1 MKIESKMYQQDKSQP
16 AYAALGCIS
25 NFSFLRGAS
34 HPYELIETAAA
45 EGWSS
50 CGIADYHTISGLVR
64 AHQSAVEHSVKL
76 LCGTR
81 LIIDCSEQVVTS
93 EQTIQKDRI
102 GVIIYAANRVG
113 YESLCQLLSRA
124 NMSLAHIP
132 AIKRAAY
139 SYVHVSELARLGSDV
154 FVIIEMPE
162 LIENNMLMQCQQIQ
176 KFVTAPLFLGT
187 AIYRDGNDTKR
198 LYYVS
203 NLAARL
209 GISFVALANPLYH
222 HPSRRPLADVLYCIR
237 NKKTLASAGKGLS
250 RNAERHLMKCTEYA
264 RLWSQYPDAITTAS
278 QIAQACSFS
287 LSQLSYEYPEEIV
300 PNGRTVM
307 DELIYQTWQGAE
319 RRYPDGIPDSVDGY
333 LKKELALIAK
343 LNYAPYFL
351 TVFDIVRFARS
362 RNILCQGRGSAAN
375 SAVCYCLDIT
385 AVDPARSSPLFE
397 RFVSEARAEP
407 PDIDVYFEHERREE
421 IIQYIYH
428 KYGRHRAGLAAS
440 IVTYRKRSA
449 LIEIAKAFGLS
460 RDIQQALSAQ
470 IWGVKSNTLDSDLLI
485 AAGLD
490 PKDANLQLILKLVRQ
505 LQGFPRHL
513 SQHVGGFVIARDRLD
528 SLCAIRP
535 ASMDGRT
542 IIEWDKDDLEALGL
556 LKIDILA
563 LGMLSCLRRAFDLL
577 KQHYHLAVTLSSIP
591 AEDMDTYNMLCKAQ
605 SVGVF
610 QVESRAQMSM
620 LPRLQPRCFHDLVVQ
635 VAIVRPGPI
644 QGDMVH
650 PYLRRRAGHEKIIYP
665 SDELK
670 QVLQR
675 TLGVPLFQEQ
685 AMQIAIV
692 AAGFSGSEADQ
703 LRRAM
708 ATFRKNDLIHKFQ
721 ERMVKGMVERGYD
734 EAFAIRCF
742 RQIEGFGTYG
752 FPESHAASFALLVY
766 ASAWIKCHYTDVFI
780 CALLNAQPMGFYG
793 PAQLVAEAKRSGVE
807 VRPIDVNHSQ
817 WDCSLETT
825 DHARHALRLGMRQV
839 KGLKRY
845 EAERLAASRH
855 TGYQN
860 VTDLIRKSDISIY
873 GLESLA
879 RADAFN
885 SMGLTTRQALWEIK
899 KLARQ
904 HSTGLPLFSY
914 AEQRHKTIMPKEP
927 ETPLPV
933 ATIGALVA
941 QDYLATGLSLKAH
954 PVSLLE
960 TYFLSDGWQPCS
972 VALDSIDG
980 RKRHLIGLVTGRQ
993 RPGTAKGTV
1002 FITLE
1007 DADYSLNVI
1016 IWPDIVETYR
1026 AALLGAHL
1034 LGVSGRVQKQGKII
1048 HLIADKLVNCDA
1060 YLHYLKTSELKTP
1073 SLKSRDFH

>member
-1 MKIESKMYQQDKSQP
+1 MHEQDKVGGG
-16 AYAALGCIS
+16 YAALGCIS

-34 HPYELIETAAA
+34 HPHELIETAAA

-64 AHQSAVEHSVKL
+64 AHQSAIEKSVKL
-76 LCGTR
+76 LCGAR
-81 LIIDCSEQVVTS
+81 LIINCSEQIEQS
-93 EQTIQKDRI
+93 EQLIEEDRI
-102 GVIIYAANRVG
+102 EVIIYAKNRTG
-113 YESLCQLLSRA
+113 YESLSQLLSRL
-124 NMSLAHIP
+124 NMALAHIP
-132 AIKRAAY
+132 AVKRATNLY
-139 SYVHVSELARLGSDV
+139 IHVSELARLSSDV
-154 FVIIEMPE
+154 FVIIEAPE
-162 LIENNMLMQCQQIQ
+162 LIKNYMAGQCQQIQ
-176 KFVTAPLFLGT
+176 KFVVAPLLLGS
-187 AIYRDGNDTKR
+187 AIYRDGNDKKR
-198 LYYVS
+198 LKYVS
-203 NLAARL
+203 GLAARL
-209 GISFVALANPLYH
+209 GLRFIALAAPLYH
-222 HPSRRPLADVLYCIR
+222 HSSRRPLADVLYCIR
-237 NKKTLASAGKGLS
+237 TKQTLATAGRELS
-250 RNAERHLMKCTEYA
+250 RNAERHLMKISEYI
-264 RLWSQYPDAITTAS
+264 RLWSEYPEAIMAAS
-278 QIAQACSFS
+278 QVAQACSFS
-287 LSQLSYEYPEEIV
+287 LSELSYEYPEEII
-300 PNGRTVM
+300 PNGRSVM

-319 RRYPDGIPDSVDGY
+319 RRYPDGIPNEVNNY

-407 PDIDVYFEHERREE
+407 PDIDVDFEHERREE
-421 IIQYIYH
+421 IIQYIYN
-428 KYGRHRAGLAAS
+428 KYGRHRAGIAAS

-449 LIEIAKAFGLS
+449 LIEVAKVFGLS

-470 IWGVKSNTLDSDLLI
+470 VWDGKSTSLSLELLC

-490 PKDANLQLILKLVRQ
+490 PEDTKLQLILKLVQQ
-505 LQGFPRHL
+505 LHGFPRHL
-513 SQHVGGFVIARDRLD
+513 SQHVGGFVIAKDRLD
-528 SLCAIRP
+528 SLCVIRP

-542 IIEWDKDDLEALGL
+542 IIEWDKNDLETLGL
-556 LKIDILA
+556 LKVDILA

-577 KQHYHLAVTLSSIP
+577 KRHYHLAVTLSSIP
-591 AEDMDTYNMLCKAQ
+591 AEDMDTYNMLCEAQ

-650 PYLRRRAGHEKIIYP
+650 PYLRRRSGYEKIIYP

-708 ATFRKNDLIHKFQ
+708 ATFRRNDLIHTFK
-721 ERMVKGMVERGYD
+721 ERMIKGMVERGYQ
-734 EAFAIRCF
+734 EEFAIRCF

-766 ASAWIKCHYTDVFI
+766 ASAWIKCHYPDAFI
-780 CALLNAQPMGFYG
+780 CALLNAQPMGFYS

-807 VRPIDVNHSQ
+807 VRPIDINNSQ
-817 WDCSLETT
+817 WDCSLESTG
-825 DHARHALRLGMRQV
+825 HSRHALRLGMRQV

-855 TGYQN
+855 VAYQDIN
-860 VTDLIRKSDISIY
+860 DLIRKSDISIY

-879 RADAFN
+879 RADAFH
-885 SMGLTTRQALWEIK
+885 SIGLTSRQALWEIK

-904 HSTGLPLFSY
+904 QSSGLPLFLY
-914 AEQRHKTIMPKEP
+914 AEQRYKTIMPEELK
-927 ETPLPV
+927 TSLPI
-933 ATIGALVA
+933 ASLGNLVA
-941 QDYLATGLSLKAH
+941 QDYLATGLSLRAH
-954 PVSLLE
+954 PVTILE
-960 TYFLSDGWQPCS
+960 PYFLVDGWHPCS
-972 VALDSIDG
+972 IAIDIMDG
-980 RKRHLIGLVTGRQ
+980 KKHQLIGLVTGRQ
-993 RPGTAKGTV
+993 MPGTAKGTV

-1007 DADYSLNVI
+1007 DAHYSLNVI
-1016 IWPDIVETYR
+1016 VWPAIVRAYR
-1026 AALLGAHL
+1026 AALLGSHL
-1034 LGVSGRVQKQGKII
+1034 LGVSGRIQKQGKII
-1048 HLIADKLVNCDA
+1048 HLIADKLVNCDL
-1060 YLHYLKTSELKTP
+1060 YLQYLRTPELKMP
-1073 SLKSRDFH
+1073 ILKSRNFH

>member
-1 MKIESKMYQQDKSQP
+1 MHEQDKVGGG
-16 AYAALGCIS
+16 YAALGCIS

-34 HPYELIETAAA
+34 HPHELIETAAV

-64 AHQSAVEHSVKL
+64 AHQSAIEKSVKL
-76 LCGTR
+76 LCGVR
-81 LIIDCSEQVVTS
+81 LIINCSEQIEQS
-93 EQTIQKDRI
+93 EQLIEEDRI
-102 GVIIYAANRVG
+102 EVIIYAKNRTG
-113 YESLCQLLSRA
+113 YESLSQLLSRL
-124 NMSLAHIP
+124 NMALAHIP
-132 AIKRAAY
+132 AVKRATNLY
-139 SYVHVSELARLGSDV
+139 IHVSELARLSSDV
-154 FVIIEMPE
+154 FVIIEAPE
-162 LIENNMLMQCQQIQ
+162 LIKNYMAGQCQQIQ
-176 KFVTAPLFLGT
+176 KFVVAPLLLGS
-187 AIYRDGNDTKR
+187 AIYRDGNDKKR
-198 LYYVS
+198 LKYVS
-203 NLAARL
+203 GLAARL
-209 GISFVALANPLYH
+209 GLRFIALAAPLYH
-222 HPSRRPLADVLYCIR
+222 HSSRRPLADVLYCIR
-237 NKKTLASAGKGLS
+237 TKQTLATAGRELS
-250 RNAERHLMKCTEYA
+250 RNAERHLMKISEYT
-264 RLWSQYPDAITTAS
+264 RLWSEYPEAIMAAS
-278 QIAQACSFS
+278 QVAQACSFS
-287 LSQLSYEYPEEIV
+287 LSELSYEYPEEII
-300 PNGRTVM
+300 PNGRSVM

-319 RRYPDGIPDSVDGY
+319 RRYPDGIPNEVNNY

-407 PDIDVYFEHERREE
+407 PDIDVDFEHERREE
-421 IIQYIYH
+421 IIQYIYN
-428 KYGRHRAGLAAS
+428 KYGRHRAGIAAS

-449 LIEIAKAFGLS
+449 LIEVAKVFGLS

-470 IWGVKSNTLDSDLLI
+470 VWDGKSTSLSLELLR

-490 PKDANLQLILKLVRQ
+490 PEDTKLQLILKLVQQ
-505 LQGFPRHL
+505 LHGFPRHL
-513 SQHVGGFVIARDRLD
+513 SQHVGGFVIAKDRLD
-528 SLCAIRP
+528 SLCVIRP

-542 IIEWDKDDLEALGL
+542 IIEWDKNDLEALGL
-556 LKIDILA
+556 LKVDILA

-577 KQHYHLAVTLSSIP
+577 KRHYHLAVTLSSVP
-591 AEDMDTYNMLCKAQ
+591 AEDMDTYNMLCEAQ

-650 PYLRRRAGHEKIIYP
+650 PYLRRRSGYEKIIYP

-708 ATFRKNDLIHKFQ
+708 ATFRRNDLIHTFK
-721 ERMVKGMVERGYD
+721 ERMIKGMVERGYQ
-734 EAFAIRCF
+734 EEFAIRCF

-766 ASAWIKCHYTDVFI
+766 ASAWIKCHYPDAFI
-780 CALLNAQPMGFYG
+780 CALLNAQPMGFYS

-807 VRPIDVNHSQ
+807 VRPIDINNSQ
-817 WDCSLETT
+817 WDCSLESTG
-825 DHARHALRLGMRQV
+825 HSRHALRLGMRQV

-845 EAERLAASRH
+845 EAERLTASRH
-855 TGYQN
+855 IAYQDIN
-860 VTDLIRKSDISIY
+860 DLIRKSDISIY

-879 RADAFN
+879 RADAFH
-885 SMGLTTRQALWEIK
+885 SIGLTSRQALWEIK

-904 HSTGLPLFSY
+904 QSSGLPLFLY
-914 AEQRHKTIMPKEP
+914 AEQRYKTIMPEELK
-927 ETPLPV
+927 TSLPI
-933 ATIGALVA
+933 ASLGNLVA

-954 PVSLLE
+954 PVTILE
-960 TYFLSDGWQPCS
+960 PYFLVDGWHPCS
-972 VALDSIDG
+972 IAIDIMDG
-980 RKRHLIGLVTGRQ
+980 KKHQLIGLVTGRQ
-993 RPGTAKGTV
+993 MPGTAKGTV

-1007 DADYSLNVI
+1007 DAHYSLNVI
-1016 IWPDIVETYR
+1016 VWPAIVRAYR
-1026 AALLGAHL
+1026 AALLGSHL
-1034 LGVSGRVQKQGKII
+1034 LGVSGRIQKQGKII
-1048 HLIADKLVNCDA
+1048 HLIADKLVNCDL
-1060 YLHYLKTSELKTP
+1060 YLQ
-1073 SLKSRDFH
+1073 

>member
-1 MKIESKMYQQDKSQP
+1 MHEQDKVGGG
-16 AYAALGCIS
+16 YAALGCIS

-34 HPYELIETAAA
+34 HPHELIETAAA

-64 AHQSAVEHSVKL
+64 AHQSAIEKSVKL
-76 LCGTR
+76 LCGVR
-81 LIIDCSEQVVTS
+81 LIINCSEQIEQS
-93 EQTIQKDRI
+93 EQLIEEDRI
-102 GVIIYAANRVG
+102 EVIIYAKNRTG
-113 YESLCQLLSRA
+113 YESLSQLLSRL
-124 NMSLAHIP
+124 NMALAHIP
-132 AIKRAAY
+132 AVKRATNLY
-139 SYVHVSELARLGSDV
+139 IHVSELARLSSDV
-154 FVIIEMPE
+154 FVIIEAPE
-162 LIENNMLMQCQQIQ
+162 LIKNYMAGQCQQIQ
-176 KFVTAPLFLGT
+176 KFVVAPLLLGS
-187 AIYRDGNDTKR
+187 AIYRDGNDKKR
-198 LYYVS
+198 LKYVS
-203 NLAARL
+203 GLAARL
-209 GISFVALANPLYH
+209 GLRFIALAAPLYH
-222 HPSRRPLADVLYCIR
+222 HSSRRPLADVLYCIR
-237 NKKTLASAGKGLS
+237 TKQTLATAGRELS
-250 RNAERHLMKCTEYA
+250 RNAERHLMKISEYT
-264 RLWSQYPDAITTAS
+264 RLWSEYPEAIMAAS
-278 QIAQACSFS
+278 QVAQACSFS
-287 LSQLSYEYPEEIV
+287 LSELSYEYPEEII
-300 PNGRTVM
+300 PNGRSVM
-307 DELIYQTWQGAE
+307 DELIYQTWQGAG
-319 RRYPDGIPDSVDGY
+319 RRYPDGIPNEVNNY

-407 PDIDVYFEHERREE
+407 PDIDVDFEHERREE
-421 IIQYIYH
+421 IIQYIYN
-428 KYGRHRAGLAAS
+428 KYGRHRAGIAAS

-449 LIEIAKAFGLS
+449 LIEVAKVFGLS

-470 IWGVKSNTLDSDLLI
+470 VWDGKSTSLSLELLC

-490 PKDANLQLILKLVRQ
+490 PEDTKLQLILKLVQQ
-505 LQGFPRHL
+505 LHGFPRHL
-513 SQHVGGFVIARDRLD
+513 SQHVGGFVIAKDRLD
-528 SLCAIRP
+528 SLCVIRP

-542 IIEWDKDDLEALGL
+542 IIEWDKNDLEALGL
-556 LKIDILA
+556 LKVDILA

-577 KQHYHLAVTLSSIP
+577 KRHYHLAVTLSSIP
-591 AEDMDTYNMLCKAQ
+591 AEDIYTYNMLCEAQ

-650 PYLRRRAGHEKIIYP
+650 PYLRRRSGYEKIIYP

-708 ATFRKNDLIHKFQ
+708 ATFRRNDLIHTFK
-721 ERMVKGMVERGYD
+721 ERMIKGMVERGYQ
-734 EAFAIRCF
+734 EEFAIRCF

-766 ASAWIKCHYTDVFI
+766 ASAWIKCHYPDAFI
-780 CALLNAQPMGFYG
+780 CALLNAQPMGFYS

-807 VRPIDVNHSQ
+807 VRPIDINNSQ
-817 WDCSLETT
+817 WDCSLESTG
-825 DHARHALRLGMRQV
+825 HSRHALRLGMRQV

-845 EAERLAASRH
+845 EAERLTASRH
-855 TGYQN
+855 IAYQDIN
-860 VTDLIRKSDISIY
+860 DLIRKSDISIY

-879 RADAFN
+879 RADAFH
-885 SMGLTTRQALWEIK
+885 SIGLTSRQALWEIK

-904 HSTGLPLFSY
+904 QSSDLPLFLH
-914 AEQRHKTIMPKEP
+914 AEQRYKTIMPEELK
-927 ETPLPV
+927 TSLPI
-933 ATIGALVA
+933 ASLGNLVA

-954 PVSLLE
+954 PVTILE
-960 TYFLSDGWQPCS
+960 PYFLVDGWYPCS
-972 VALDSIDG
+972 IAIDIMDG
-980 RKRHLIGLVTGRQ
+980 KKHQLIGLVTGRQ
-993 RPGTAKGTV
+993 MPGTAKGTV

-1007 DADYSLNVI
+1007 DAHYSLNVI
-1016 IWPDIVETYR
+1016 VWPAIVRAYR
-1026 AALLGAHL
+1026 AALLGSHL
-1034 LGVSGRVQKQGKII
+1034 LGVSGRIQKQGKII
-1048 HLIADKLVNCDA
+1048 HLIADKLVNCDL
-1060 YLHYLKTSELKTP
+1060 YLQYLRTPELKMP
-1073 SLKSRDFH
+1073 ILKSRNFH

>member
-1 MKIESKMYQQDKSQP
+1 MHEQDKVGGG
-16 AYAALGCIS
+16 YAALGCIS

-34 HPYELIETAAA
+34 HPHELIETAAV

-64 AHQSAVEHSVKL
+64 AHQSAIEKSVKL
-76 LCGTR
+76 LCGVR
-81 LIIDCSEQVVTS
+81 LIINCSEQIEQS
-93 EQTIQKDRI
+93 EQLIEEDRI
-102 GVIIYAANRVG
+102 EVIIYAKNRTG
-113 YESLCQLLSRA
+113 YESLSQLLSRL
-124 NMSLAHIP
+124 NMALAHIP
-132 AIKRAAY
+132 AVKRATNLY
-139 SYVHVSELARLGSDV
+139 IHVSELARLSSDV
-154 FVIIEMPE
+154 FVIIEAPE
-162 LIENNMLMQCQQIQ
+162 LIKNYMAGQCQQIQ
-176 KFVTAPLFLGT
+176 KFVVAPLLLGS
-187 AIYRDGNDTKR
+187 AIYRDGNDKKR
-198 LYYVS
+198 LKYVS
-203 NLAARL
+203 GLAARL
-209 GISFVALANPLYH
+209 GLRFIALAAPLYH
-222 HPSRRPLADVLYCIR
+222 HSSRRPLADVLYCIR
-237 NKKTLASAGKGLS
+237 TKQTLATAGRELS
-250 RNAERHLMKCTEYA
+250 RNAERHLMKISEYT
-264 RLWSQYPDAITTAS
+264 RLWSEYPEAIMAAS
-278 QIAQACSFS
+278 QVAQACSFS
-287 LSQLSYEYPEEIV
+287 LSELSYEYPEEII
-300 PNGRTVM
+300 PNGRSVM

-319 RRYPDGIPDSVDGY
+319 RRYPDGIPNEVNNY

-407 PDIDVYFEHERREE
+407 PDIDVDFEHERREE
-421 IIQYIYH
+421 IIQYIYN
-428 KYGRHRAGLAAS
+428 KYGRHRAGIAAS

-449 LIEIAKAFGLS
+449 LIEVAKVFGLS

-470 IWGVKSNTLDSDLLI
+470 VWDGKSTSLSLELLC

-490 PKDANLQLILKLVRQ
+490 PEDTKLQLILKLVQQ
-505 LQGFPRHL
+505 LHGFPRHL
-513 SQHVGGFVIARDRLD
+513 SQHVGGFVIAKDRLD
-528 SLCAIRP
+528 SLCVIRP

-542 IIEWDKDDLEALGL
+542 IIEWDKNDLEALGL
-556 LKIDILA
+556 LKVDILA

-577 KQHYHLAVTLSSIP
+577 KRHYHLAVTLSSIP
-591 AEDMDTYNMLCKAQ
+591 AEDMDTYNMLCEAQ

-650 PYLRRRAGHEKIIYP
+650 PYLRRRSGYEKIIYP

-708 ATFRKNDLIHKFQ
+708 ATFRRNDLIHTFK
-721 ERMVKGMVERGYD
+721 ERMIKGMVERGYQ
-734 EAFAIRCF
+734 EEFAIRCF

-766 ASAWIKCHYTDVFI
+766 ASAWIKCHYPDVFI
-780 CALLNAQPMGFYG
+780 CALLNAQPMGFYS

-807 VRPIDVNHSQ
+807 VRPIDINNSQ
-817 WDCSLETT
+817 WDCSLESTG
-825 DHARHALRLGMRQV
+825 HSRHALRLGMRQV

-845 EAERLAASRH
+845 EAERLTASRH
-855 TGYQN
+855 IAYQDIN
-860 VTDLIRKSDISIY
+860 DLIRKSDISIY

-879 RADAFN
+879 RADAFH
-885 SMGLTTRQALWEIK
+885 SIGLTSRQALWEIK

-904 HSTGLPLFSY
+904 QSSGLPLFLY
-914 AEQRHKTIMPKEP
+914 AEQRYKTIMPEELK
-927 ETPLPV
+927 TSLPI
-933 ATIGALVA
+933 ASLGNLVA

-954 PVSLLE
+954 PVTILE
-960 TYFLSDGWQPCS
+960 PYFLVDGWQPCS
-972 VALDSIDG
+972 IAIDIMDG
-980 RKRHLIGLVTGRQ
+980 KKHQLIGLVTGRQ
-993 RPGTAKGTV
+993 MPGTAKGTV

-1007 DADYSLNVI
+1007 DAHYSLNVI
-1016 IWPDIVETYR
+1016 VWPAIVRAYR
-1026 AALLGAHL
+1026 AALLGSHL
-1034 LGVSGRVQKQGKII
+1034 LGVSGRIQKQGKII
-1048 HLIADKLVNCDA
+1048 HLIADKLVNCDL
-1060 YLHYLKTSELKTP
+1060 YLQYLRTPELKMP
-1073 SLKSRDFH
+1073 ILKSRNFH

>member
-1 MKIESKMYQQDKSQP
+1 MHEQDKVGGG
-16 AYAALGCIS
+16 YAALGCIS

-34 HPYELIETAAA
+34 HPHELIETAAV

-64 AHQSAVEHSVKL
+64 AHQSAIEKSVKL
-76 LCGTR
+76 LCGVR
-81 LIIDCSEQVVTS
+81 LIVNCSEQIEQS
-93 EQTIQKDRI
+93 EQLIEEDSI
-102 GVIIYAANRVG
+102 EVIIYAKNRTG
-113 YESLCQLLSRA
+113 YESLSQLLSRL
-124 NMSLAHIP
+124 NMALAHIP
-132 AIKRAAY
+132 AVKRATNLY
-139 SYVHVSELARLGSDV
+139 IHVSELARLSSDV
-154 FVIIEMPE
+154 FVIIEAPE
-162 LIENNMLMQCQQIQ
+162 LIKNYMAGQCQQIQ
-176 KFVTAPLFLGT
+176 KFVVAPLLLGS
-187 AIYRDGNDTKR
+187 AIYRDGNDKKR
-198 LYYVS
+198 LKYVS
-203 NLAARL
+203 GLAARL
-209 GISFVALANPLYH
+209 GLRFIALAAPLYH
-222 HPSRRPLADVLYCIR
+222 HSSRRPLADVLYCIR
-237 NKKTLASAGKGLS
+237 TKQTLATAGRKLS
-250 RNAERHLMKCTEYA
+250 RNAERHLMKISEYT
-264 RLWSQYPDAITTAS
+264 RLWSEYPEAIMAAS
-278 QIAQACSFS
+278 QVAQACSFS
-287 LSQLSYEYPEEIV
+287 LSELSYEYPEEII
-300 PNGRTVM
+300 PNGRSVM

-319 RRYPDGIPDSVDGY
+319 RRYPDGIPNEVNNY

-407 PDIDVYFEHERREE
+407 PDIDVDFEHERREE
-421 IIQYIYH
+421 IIQYIYN
-428 KYGRHRAGLAAS
+428 KYGRHRAGIAAS

-449 LIEIAKAFGLS
+449 LIEVAKVFGLS

-470 IWGVKSNTLDSDLLI
+470 VWDGKSTSLSLELLC

-490 PKDANLQLILKLVRQ
+490 PEDTKLQLILKLVQQ
-505 LQGFPRHL
+505 LHGFPRHL
-513 SQHVGGFVIARDRLD
+513 SQHVGGFVIAKDRLD
-528 SLCAIRP
+528 SLCVIRP

-542 IIEWDKDDLEALGL
+542 IIEWDKNDLEALGL
-556 LKIDILA
+556 LKVDILA

-577 KQHYHLAVTLSSIP
+577 KRHYHLAVTLSSIP
-591 AEDMDTYNMLCKAQ
+591 AEDMDTYNMLCEAQ

-650 PYLRRRAGHEKIIYP
+650 PYLRRRLGYEKIIYP

-708 ATFRKNDLIHKFQ
+708 ATFRRNDLIHTFK
-721 ERMVKGMVERGYD
+721 ERMIKGMVERGYQ
-734 EAFAIRCF
+734 EEFATRCF

-766 ASAWIKCHYTDVFI
+766 ASAWIKCHYPDVFI
-780 CALLNAQPMGFYG
+780 CALLNAQPMGFYS

-807 VRPIDVNHSQ
+807 VRPIDINNSQ
-817 WDCSLETT
+817 WDCSLESTG
-825 DHARHALRLGMRQV
+825 HSRHALRLGMRQV

-845 EAERLAASRH
+845 EAERLTASRH
-855 TGYQN
+855 IAYQDIN
-860 VTDLIRKSDISIY
+860 DLIRKSDISIY

-879 RADAFN
+879 RADAFH
-885 SMGLTTRQALWEIK
+885 SIGLTSRQALWEIK
-899 KLARQ
+899 KLSRQ
-904 HSTGLPLFSY
+904 QSSGLPLFLY
-914 AEQRHKTIMPKEP
+914 AEQRYKTIMPEELK
-927 ETPLPV
+927 TSLPI
-933 ATIGALVA
+933 ASLGNLVA

-954 PVSLLE
+954 PVTILE
-960 TYFLSDGWQPCS
+960 PYFLVDGWHPCS
-972 VALDSIDG
+972 IAIDIMD
-980 RKRHLIGLVTGRQ
+980 RKKHQLIGLVTGRQ
-993 RPGTAKGTV
+993 MPGTAKGTV

-1007 DADYSLNVI
+1007 DAHYSLNVI
-1016 IWPDIVETYR
+1016 VWPAIVRAYR
-1026 AALLGAHL
+1026 AALLGSHL
-1034 LGVSGRVQKQGKII
+1034 LGVSGRIQKQGKII
-1048 HLIADKLVNCDA
+1048 HLIADKLVNCDL
-1060 YLHYLKTSELKTP
+1060 YLQYLRTPELKMP
-1073 SLKSRDFH
+1073 ILKSRNFH

>member
-1 MKIESKMYQQDKSQP
+1 MHEQDKVGGG
-16 AYAALGCIS
+16 YAALGCIS

-34 HPYELIETAAA
+34 HPHELIETAAV

-64 AHQSAVEHSVKL
+64 AHQSAIEKSVKL
-76 LCGTR
+76 LCGVR
-81 LIIDCSEQVVTS
+81 LIVNCSEQIEQS
-93 EQTIQKDRI
+93 EQLIEEDRI
-102 GVIIYAANRVG
+102 EVIIYAKNRTG
-113 YESLCQLLSRA
+113 YESLSQLLSRL
-124 NMSLAHIP
+124 NMALAHIP
-132 AIKRAAY
+132 AVKRATNLY
-139 SYVHVSELARLGSDV
+139 IHVSELARLSSDV
-154 FVIIEMPE
+154 FVIIEAPE
-162 LIENNMLMQCQQIQ
+162 LIKNYMAGQFQQIQ
-176 KFVTAPLFLGT
+176 KFVVAPLLLGS
-187 AIYRDGNDTKR
+187 AIYRDGNDKKR
-198 LYYVS
+198 LKYVS
-203 NLAARL
+203 GLAARL
-209 GISFVALANPLYH
+209 GLRFIALAAPLYH
-222 HPSRRPLADVLYCIR
+222 HSSRRPLADVLYCIR
-237 NKKTLASAGKGLS
+237 TKQTLATAGRELS
-250 RNAERHLMKCTEYA
+250 RNAERHLMKISEYI
-264 RLWSQYPDAITTAS
+264 RLWSEYPEAIMAAS
-278 QIAQACSFS
+278 QVAQACSFS
-287 LSQLSYEYPEEIV
+287 LSELSYEYPEEII
-300 PNGRTVM
+300 PNGRSVM

-319 RRYPDGIPDSVDGY
+319 RRYPDGIPNEVNNY

-407 PDIDVYFEHERREE
+407 PDIDVDFEHERREE
-421 IIQYIYH
+421 IIQYIYN
-428 KYGRHRAGLAAS
+428 KYGRHRAGIAAS

-449 LIEIAKAFGLS
+449 VIEVAKVFGLS

-470 IWGVKSNTLDSDLLI
+470 VWDGKSTSLSLELLC
-485 AAGLD
+485 AAGLNPED
-490 PKDANLQLILKLVRQ
+490 TKLQLILKLVQQ
-505 LQGFPRHL
+505 LHGFPRHL
-513 SQHVGGFVIARDRLD
+513 SQHVGGFVIAKDRLD
-528 SLCAIRP
+528 SLCVIRP

-542 IIEWDKDDLEALGL
+542 IIEWDKNDLEALGL
-556 LKIDILA
+556 LKVDILA

-577 KQHYHLAVTLSSIP
+577 KRHYHLAVTLSSIP
-591 AEDMDTYNMLCKAQ
+591 VEDMDTYNMLCEAQ

-650 PYLRRRAGHEKIIYP
+650 PYLRRRSGYEKIIYP

-670 QVLQR
+670 RVLQR

-708 ATFRKNDLIHKFQ
+708 ATFRRNDLIHTFK
-721 ERMVKGMVERGYD
+721 ERMIKGMVERGYQ
-734 EAFAIRCF
+734 EEFAIRCF

-766 ASAWIKCHYTDVFI
+766 ASAWIKCHYPDVFI
-780 CALLNAQPMGFYG
+780 CALLNAQPMGFYS

-807 VRPIDVNHSQ
+807 VRPIDINNSQ
-817 WDCSLETT
+817 WDCSLESTG
-825 DHARHALRLGMRQV
+825 HSRHALRLGMRQV

-845 EAERLAASRH
+845 EAERLTASRH
-855 TGYQN
+855 IAYQDIN
-860 VTDLIRKSDISIY
+860 DLIRKSDISIY

-879 RADAFN
+879 RADAFH
-885 SMGLTTRQALWEIK
+885 SIGLTSRQALWEIK

-904 HSTGLPLFSY
+904 QSSGLPLFLY
-914 AEQRHKTIMPKEP
+914 AEQRYKTIMPEELK
-927 ETPLPV
+927 TSLPI
-933 ATIGALVA
+933 ASLGNLVA

-954 PVSLLE
+954 PVTILE
-960 TYFLSDGWQPCS
+960 PYFLVDGWHPCS
-972 VALDSIDG
+972 IAIDIMDG
-980 RKRHLIGLVTGRQ
+980 KKHQLIGLVTGRQ
-993 RPGTAKGTV
+993 MPGTAKGTV

-1007 DADYSLNVI
+1007 DAHYSLNVI
-1016 IWPDIVETYR
+1016 VWPAIVRAYR
-1026 AALLGAHL
+1026 AALLGSHL
-1034 LGVSGRVQKQGKII
+1034 LGVSGRIQKQGKII
-1048 HLIADKLVNCDA
+1048 HLIADKLVNCDL
-1060 YLHYLKTSELKTP
+1060 YLQYLRTPELKMP
-1073 SLKSRDFH
+1073 ILKSRNFH

>member
-1 MKIESKMYQQDKSQP
+1 MHEQDKVGGG
-16 AYAALGCIS
+16 YAALGCIS

-34 HPYELIETAAA
+34 HPHELIETAAV

-64 AHQSAVEHSVKL
+64 AHQSAIEKSVKL
-76 LCGTR
+76 LCGVR
-81 LIIDCSEQVVTS
+81 LIINCSEQIEQS
-93 EQTIQKDRI
+93 EQLIEEDRI
-102 GVIIYAANRVG
+102 EVIIYAKNRTG
-113 YESLCQLLSRA
+113 YESLSQLLSRL
-124 NMSLAHIP
+124 NMALAHIP
-132 AIKRAAY
+132 AVKRATNLY
-139 SYVHVSELARLGSDV
+139 IHVSELARLSSDV
-154 FVIIEMPE
+154 FVIIEAPE
-162 LIENNMLMQCQQIQ
+162 LIKNYMAGQCQQIQ
-176 KFVTAPLFLGT
+176 KFVVAPLLLGS
-187 AIYRDGNDTKR
+187 AIYRDGNDKKR
-198 LYYVS
+198 LKYVS
-203 NLAARL
+203 GLAASL
-209 GISFVALANPLYH
+209 GLRFIALAAPLYH
-222 HPSRRPLADVLYCIR
+222 HSSRRPLADVLYCIR
-237 NKKTLASAGKGLS
+237 TKQTLATAGRELS
-250 RNAERHLMKCTEYA
+250 RNAERHLMKISEYI
-264 RLWSQYPDAITTAS
+264 RLWSEYPEAIMAAS
-278 QIAQACSFS
+278 QVAQACSFS
-287 LSQLSYEYPEEIV
+287 LSELSYEYPEEII
-300 PNGRTVM
+300 PNGRSVM

-319 RRYPDGIPDSVDGY
+319 RRYPDGIPNEVNNY

-407 PDIDVYFEHERREE
+407 PDIDVDFEHERREE
-421 IIQYIYH
+421 IIQYIYN
-428 KYGRHRAGLAAS
+428 KYGRHRAGIAAS

-449 LIEIAKAFGLS
+449 LIEVAKVFGLS

-470 IWGVKSNTLDSDLLI
+470 VWDGKSTSLSLELLC

-490 PKDANLQLILKLVRQ
+490 PEDTKLQLILKLVQQ
-505 LQGFPRHL
+505 LHGFPRHL
-513 SQHVGGFVIARDRLD
+513 SQHVGGFVIAKDRLD
-528 SLCAIRP
+528 SLCVIRP

-542 IIEWDKDDLEALGL
+542 IIEWDKNDLEALGL
-556 LKIDILA
+556 LKVDILA

-577 KQHYHLAVTLSSIP
+577 KRHYHLAVTLSSIP
-591 AEDMDTYNMLCKAQ
+591 AEDMDTYNMLCEAQ

-650 PYLRRRAGHEKIIYP
+650 PYLRRRSGYEKIIYP

-670 QVLQR
+670 RVLQR

-708 ATFRKNDLIHKFQ
+708 ATFRRNDLIHTFK
-721 ERMVKGMVERGYD
+721 ERMIKGMVERGYQ
-734 EAFAIRCF
+734 EEFAIRCF

-766 ASAWIKCHYTDVFI
+766 ASAWIKCHYPDVFI
-780 CALLNAQPMGFYG
+780 CALLNAQPMGFYS

-807 VRPIDVNHSQ
+807 VRPIDINNSQ
-817 WDCSLETT
+817 WDCSLESTG
-825 DHARHALRLGMRQV
+825 HSRHALRLGMRQV

-845 EAERLAASRH
+845 EAERLTASRH
-855 TGYQN
+855 IAYQDIN
-860 VTDLIRKSDISIY
+860 DLIRKSDISIY

-879 RADAFN
+879 RADAFH
-885 SMGLTTRQALWEIK
+885 SIGLTSRQALWEIK

-904 HSTGLPLFSY
+904 QSSGLPLFLY
-914 AEQRHKTIMPKEP
+914 AEQRYKTIMPEELK
-927 ETPLPV
+927 TSLPI
-933 ATIGALVA
+933 ASLGNLVA

-954 PVSLLE
+954 PVTILE
-960 TYFLSDGWQPCS
+960 PYFLVDGWHPCS
-972 VALDSIDG
+972 IAIDIMDG
-980 RKRHLIGLVTGRQ
+980 KKHQLIGLVTGRQ
-993 RPGTAKGTV
+993 MPGTAKGTV

-1007 DADYSLNVI
+1007 DAHYSLNVI
-1016 IWPDIVETYR
+1016 VWPAIVRAYR
-1026 AALLGAHL
+1026 AALLGSHL
-1034 LGVSGRVQKQGKII
+1034 LGVSGRIQKQGKII
-1048 HLIADKLVNCDA
+1048 HLIADKLVNCDL
-1060 YLHYLKTSELKTP
+1060 YLQYLRTPELKMP
-1073 SLKSRDFH
+1073 ILKSRNFH

>member
-1 MKIESKMYQQDKSQP
+1 MHEQDKVGGG
-16 AYAALGCIS
+16 YAALGCIS

-34 HPYELIETAAA
+34 HPHELIETAAV

-64 AHQSAVEHSVKL
+64 AHQSAIEKSVKL
-76 LCGTR
+76 LCGVR
-81 LIIDCSEQVVTS
+81 LIVNCSEQIEQS
-93 EQTIQKDRI
+93 EQLIEEDRI
-102 GVIIYAANRVG
+102 EVIIYAKNRTG
-113 YESLCQLLSRA
+113 YESLSQLLSRL
-124 NMSLAHIP
+124 NMALAHIP
-132 AIKRAAY
+132 AVKRATNLY
-139 SYVHVSELARLGSDV
+139 IHVSELARLSSDV
-154 FVIIEMPE
+154 FVIIEAPE
-162 LIENNMLMQCQQIQ
+162 LIKNYMAGQFQQIQ
-176 KFVTAPLFLGT
+176 KFVVAPLLLGS
-187 AIYRDGNDTKR
+187 AIYRDGNDKKR
-198 LYYVS
+198 LKYVS
-203 NLAARL
+203 GLAARL
-209 GISFVALANPLYH
+209 GLRFIALAAPLYH
-222 HPSRRPLADVLYCIR
+222 HSSRRPLADVLYCIR
-237 NKKTLASAGKGLS
+237 TKQTLATAGRELS
-250 RNAERHLMKCTEYA
+250 RNAERHLMKISEYI
-264 RLWSQYPDAITTAS
+264 RLWSEYPEAIMAAS
-278 QIAQACSFS
+278 QVAQACSFS
-287 LSQLSYEYPEEIV
+287 LSELSYEYPEEII
-300 PNGRTVM
+300 PNGRSVM

-319 RRYPDGIPDSVDGY
+319 RRYPDGIPNEVNNY

-407 PDIDVYFEHERREE
+407 PDIDVDFEHERREE
-421 IIQYIYH
+421 IIQYIYN
-428 KYGRHRAGLAAS
+428 KYGRHRAGIAAS

-449 LIEIAKAFGLS
+449 VIEVAKVFGLS

-470 IWGVKSNTLDSDLLI
+470 VWDGKSTSLSLELLC
-485 AAGLD
+485 AAGLNPED
-490 PKDANLQLILKLVRQ
+490 TKLQLILKLVQQ
-505 LQGFPRHL
+505 LHGFPRHL
-513 SQHVGGFVIARDRLD
+513 SQHVGGFVIAKDRLD
-528 SLCAIRP
+528 SLCVIRP

-542 IIEWDKDDLEALGL
+542 IIEWDKNDLEALGL
-556 LKIDILA
+556 LKVDILA

-577 KQHYHLAVTLSSIP
+577 KRHYHLAVTLSSIP
-591 AEDMDTYNMLCKAQ
+591 VEDMDTYNMLCEAQ

-650 PYLRRRAGHEKIIYP
+650 PYLRRRSGYEKIIYP

-670 QVLQR
+670 RVLQR

-708 ATFRKNDLIHKFQ
+708 ATFRRNDLIHTFK
-721 ERMVKGMVERGYD
+721 ERMIKGMVERGYQ
-734 EAFAIRCF
+734 EEFAIRCF

-766 ASAWIKCHYTDVFI
+766 ASAWIKCHYPDVFI
-780 CALLNAQPMGFYG
+780 CALLNAQPMGFYS

-807 VRPIDVNHSQ
+807 VRPIDINNSQ
-817 WDCSLETT
+817 WDCSLESTG
-825 DHARHALRLGMRQV
+825 HSRHALRLGMRQV

-845 EAERLAASRH
+845 EAERLTASRH
-855 TGYQN
+855 IAYQDIN
-860 VTDLIRKSDISIY
+860 DLIRKSDISIY

-879 RADAFN
+879 RADAFH
-885 SMGLTTRQALWEIK
+885 SIGLTSRQALWEIK

-904 HSTGLPLFSY
+904 QSSGLPLFLY
-914 AEQRHKTIMPKEP
+914 AEQRYKTVMPEEP
-927 ETPLPV
+927 KTSLPI
-933 ATIGALVA
+933 ASLGNLVA

-954 PVSLLE
+954 PVTILE
-960 TYFLSDGWQPCS
+960 PYFLVDGWHPCS
-972 VALDSIDG
+972 IAIDIMDG
-980 RKRHLIGLVTGRQ
+980 KKHQLIGLVTGRQ
-993 RPGTAKGTV
+993 MPGTAKGTV

-1007 DADYSLNVI
+1007 DAHYSLNVI
-1016 IWPDIVETYR
+1016 VWPAIVRAYR
-1026 AALLGAHL
+1026 AALLGSHL
-1034 LGVSGRVQKQGKII
+1034 LGVSGRIQKQGKII
-1048 HLIADKLVNCDA
+1048 HLIADKLVNCDL
-1060 YLHYLKTSELKTP
+1060 YLQYLRTPELKMP
-1073 SLKSRDFH
+1073 ILKSRNFH

>member
-1 MKIESKMYQQDKSQP
+1 MHEQDKVGGG
-16 AYAALGCIS
+16 YAALGCIS

-34 HPYELIETAAA
+34 HPHELIETAAV

-64 AHQSAVEHSVKL
+64 AHQSAIEKSVKL
-76 LCGTR
+76 LCGVR
-81 LIIDCSEQVVTS
+81 LIVNCSEQIEQS
-93 EQTIQKDRI
+93 EQLIEEDSI
-102 GVIIYAANRVG
+102 EVIIYAKNRTG
-113 YESLCQLLSRA
+113 YESLSQLLSRL
-124 NMSLAHIP
+124 NMALAHIP
-132 AIKRAAY
+132 AVKRATNLY
-139 SYVHVSELARLGSDV
+139 IHVSELARLSSDV
-154 FVIIEMPE
+154 FVIIEAPE
-162 LIENNMLMQCQQIQ
+162 LIKNYMAVQCQQIQ
-176 KFVTAPLFLGT
+176 KFVVAPLLLGS
-187 AIYRDGNDTKR
+187 AIYRDGNDKKR
-198 LYYVS
+198 LKYVS
-203 NLAARL
+203 GLAARL
-209 GISFVALANPLYH
+209 GLRFIALAAPLYH
-222 HPSRRPLADVLYCIR
+222 HSSRRPLADVLYCIR
-237 NKKTLASAGKGLS
+237 TKQTLATAGRELS
-250 RNAERHLMKCTEYA
+250 RNAERHLMKISEYT
-264 RLWSQYPDAITTAS
+264 RLWSEYPEAIMAAS
-278 QIAQACSFS
+278 QVAQACSFS
-287 LSQLSYEYPEEIV
+287 LSELSYEYPEEII
-300 PNGRTVM
+300 PNGRSVM

-319 RRYPDGIPDSVDGY
+319 RRYPDGIPNEVNNY

-407 PDIDVYFEHERREE
+407 PDIDVDFEHERREE
-421 IIQYIYH
+421 IIQYIYN
-428 KYGRHRAGLAAS
+428 KYGRHRAGIAAS

-449 LIEIAKAFGLS
+449 LIEVAKVFGLS

-470 IWGVKSNTLDSDLLI
+470 VWDGKSTSLSLELLC

-490 PKDANLQLILKLVRQ
+490 PEDTKLQLILKLVQQ
-505 LQGFPRHL
+505 LHGFPRHL
-513 SQHVGGFVIARDRLD
+513 SQHVGGFVIAKDRLD
-528 SLCAIRP
+528 SLCVIRP

-542 IIEWDKDDLEALGL
+542 IIEWDKNDLEALGL
-556 LKIDILA
+556 LKVDILA

-577 KQHYHLAVTLSSIP
+577 KRHYHLAVTLSSIP
-591 AEDMDTYNMLCKAQ
+591 AEDMDTYNMLCEAQ

-650 PYLRRRAGHEKIIYP
+650 PYLRRRSGYEKIIYP

-670 QVLQR
+670 RVLQR

-708 ATFRKNDLIHKFQ
+708 ATFRRNDLIHTFK
-721 ERMVKGMVERGYD
+721 ERMIKGMVERGYQ
-734 EAFAIRCF
+734 EEFATRCF

-766 ASAWIKCHYTDVFI
+766 ASAWIKCHYPDVFI
-780 CALLNAQPMGFYG
+780 CALLNAQPMGFYS

-807 VRPIDVNHSQ
+807 VRPIDINNSQ
-817 WDCSLETT
+817 WDCSLESTG
-825 DHARHALRLGMRQV
+825 HSRHALRLGMRQV

-845 EAERLAASRH
+845 EAERLTASRH
-855 TGYQN
+855 IAYQDIN
-860 VTDLIRKSDISIY
+860 DLIRKSDISIY

-879 RADAFN
+879 RADAFH
-885 SMGLTTRQALWEIK
+885 SIGLTSRQALWEIK

-904 HSTGLPLFSY
+904 QSSGLPLFLY
-914 AEQRHKTIMPKEP
+914 AEQRYKTIMPEELK
-927 ETPLPV
+927 TSLPI
-933 ATIGALVA
+933 ASLGNLVA

-954 PVSLLE
+954 PVTILE
-960 TYFLSDGWQPCS
+960 PYFLVDGWHPCS
-972 VALDSIDG
+972 IAIDIMDG
-980 RKRHLIGLVTGRQ
+980 KKHQLIGLVTGRQ
-993 RPGTAKGTV
+993 MPGTAKGTV

-1007 DADYSLNVI
+1007 DAHYSLNVI
-1016 IWPDIVETYR
+1016 VWPAIVRAYR
-1026 AALLGAHL
+1026 AALLGSHL
-1034 LGVSGRVQKQGKII
+1034 LGVSGRIQKQGKII
-1048 HLIADKLVNCDA
+1048 HLIADKLVNCDL
-1060 YLHYLKTSELKTP
+1060 YLQYLRTPELKMP
-1073 SLKSRDFH
+1073 ILKSRNFH

>member
-1 MKIESKMYQQDKSQP
+1 MNEQDKVGGG
-16 AYAALGCIS
+16 YAALGCIS

-34 HPYELIETAAA
+34 HPHELIETAAA

-64 AHQSAVEHSVKL
+64 AHQSAIEKSVKL
-76 LCGTR
+76 LCGVR
-81 LIIDCSEQVVTS
+81 LIINCSEQIEQS
-93 EQTIQKDRI
+93 EQLMEEDRI
-102 GVIIYAANRVG
+102 EVIIYAKNRTG
-113 YESLCQLLSRA
+113 YESLSQLLSRL
-124 NMSLAHIP
+124 NMALAHIP
-132 AIKRAAY
+132 AVKRATNLY
-139 SYVHVSELARLGSDV
+139 IHVSELARLSSDV
-154 FVIIEMPE
+154 FVIIEAPE
-162 LIENNMLMQCQQIQ
+162 LIKNYMAGQCQQIQ
-176 KFVTAPLFLGT
+176 KFVVAPLLLGS
-187 AIYRDGNDTKR
+187 AIYRDGNDKKR
-198 LYYVS
+198 LKYVS
-203 NLAARL
+203 GLAARL
-209 GISFVALANPLYH
+209 GLRFIALAAPLYH
-222 HPSRRPLADVLYCIR
+222 HSSRRPLADVLYCIR
-237 NKKTLASAGKGLS
+237 TKQTLATAGRELS
-250 RNAERHLMKCTEYA
+250 RNAERHLMKISEYT
-264 RLWSQYPDAITTAS
+264 RLWSEYPEAIMAAS
-278 QIAQACSFS
+278 QVAQACSFS
-287 LSQLSYEYPEEIV
+287 LSELSYEYPEEII
-300 PNGRTVM
+300 PNGRSVM

-319 RRYPDGIPDSVDGY
+319 RRYPDGIPNEVNNY

-407 PDIDVYFEHERREE
+407 PDIDVDFEHERREE
-421 IIQYIYH
+421 IIQYIYN
-428 KYGRHRAGLAAS
+428 KYGRHRAGIAAS

-449 LIEIAKAFGLS
+449 LIEVAKVFGLS

-470 IWGVKSNTLDSDLLI
+470 VWDGKSTSLSLELLC

-490 PKDANLQLILKLVRQ
+490 PEDTKLQLILKLVQQ
-505 LQGFPRHL
+505 LHGFPRHL
-513 SQHVGGFVIARDRLD
+513 SQHVGGFVIAKDRLD
-528 SLCAIRP
+528 SLCVIRP

-542 IIEWDKDDLEALGL
+542 IIEWDKNDLEALGL
-556 LKIDILA
+556 LKVDILA

-577 KQHYHLAVTLSSIP
+577 KRHYHLAVTLSSIP
-591 AEDMDTYNMLCKAQ
+591 AEDMDTYNMLCEAQ

-620 LPRLQPRCFHDLVVQ
+620 LPRLQPRCFYDLVVQ

-650 PYLRRRAGHEKIIYP
+650 PYLRRRSGYEKIIYP

-708 ATFRKNDLIHKFQ
+708 ATFRRNDLIHTFK
-721 ERMVKGMVERGYD
+721 ERMIKGMVERGYQ
-734 EAFAIRCF
+734 EEFAIRCF

-766 ASAWIKCHYTDVFI
+766 ASAWIKCHYPDAFI
-780 CALLNAQPMGFYG
+780 CALLNAQPMGFYS

-807 VRPIDVNHSQ
+807 VRPIDINNSQ
-817 WDCSLETT
+817 WDCSLESTG
-825 DHARHALRLGMRQV
+825 HSRHALRLGMRQV

-845 EAERLAASRH
+845 EAERLTASRH
-855 TGYQN
+855 IAYQDIN
-860 VTDLIRKSDISIY
+860 DLIRKSDISIY

-879 RADAFN
+879 RADAFH
-885 SMGLTTRQALWEIK
+885 SIGLTSRQALWEIK
-899 KLARQ
+899 KLACQ
-904 HSTGLPLFSY
+904 QSSGLPLFLY
-914 AEQRHKTIMPKEP
+914 AEQRYKTIMPEELK
-927 ETPLPV
+927 TSLPI
-933 ATIGALVA
+933 ASLGNLVA

-954 PVSLLE
+954 PVTILE
-960 TYFLSDGWQPCS
+960 PYFLVDGWHPCS
-972 VALDSIDG
+972 IAVDIMD
-980 RKRHLIGLVTGRQ
+980 RKKHQLIGLVTGRQ
-993 RPGTAKGTV
+993 MPGTAKGTV

-1007 DADYSLNVI
+1007 DAHYSLNVI
-1016 IWPDIVETYR
+1016 VWPAIVRAYR
-1026 AALLGAHL
+1026 AALLGSHL
-1034 LGVSGRVQKQGKII
+1034 LGVSGRIQKQGKII
-1048 HLIADKLVNCDA
+1048 HLIADKLVNCDL
-1060 YLHYLKTSELKTP
+1060 YLQYLRTPELKMP
-1073 SLKSRDFH
+1073 ILKSRNFH

>member
-1 MKIESKMYQQDKSQP
+1 MHEQDKVGGG
-16 AYAALGCIS
+16 YAALGCIS

-34 HPYELIETAAA
+34 HPHELIETAAV

-64 AHQSAVEHSVKL
+64 AHQSAIEKSVKL
-76 LCGTR
+76 LCGVR
-81 LIIDCSEQVVTS
+81 LIINCSEQIEQS
-93 EQTIQKDRI
+93 EQLIEEDRI
-102 GVIIYAANRVG
+102 EVIIYAKNRTG
-113 YESLCQLLSRA
+113 YESLSQLLSRL
-124 NMSLAHIP
+124 NMALAHIP
-132 AIKRAAY
+132 AVKRATNLY
-139 SYVHVSELARLGSDV
+139 IHVSELARLSSDV
-154 FVIIEMPE
+154 FVIIEAPE
-162 LIENNMLMQCQQIQ
+162 LIKNYMAGQFQQIQ
-176 KFVTAPLFLGT
+176 KFVVAPLLLGS
-187 AIYRDGNDTKR
+187 AIYRDGNDKKR
-198 LYYVS
+198 LKYVS
-203 NLAARL
+203 GLAARL
-209 GISFVALANPLYH
+209 GLRFIALAAPLYH
-222 HPSRRPLADVLYCIR
+222 HSSRRPLADVLYCIR
-237 NKKTLASAGKGLS
+237 TKQTLATAGRELS
-250 RNAERHLMKCTEYA
+250 RNAERHLMKISEYT
-264 RLWSQYPDAITTAS
+264 RLWSEYPEAIMAAS
-278 QIAQACSFS
+278 QVAQACSFS
-287 LSQLSYEYPEEIV
+287 LSELSYEYPEEII
-300 PNGRTVM
+300 PNGRSVM

-319 RRYPDGIPDSVDGY
+319 RRYPDGIPNEVNNY

-407 PDIDVYFEHERREE
+407 PDIDVDFEHERREE
-421 IIQYIYH
+421 IIQYIYN
-428 KYGRHRAGLAAS
+428 KYGRHRAGIAAS

-449 LIEIAKAFGLS
+449 LIEVAKVFGLS

-470 IWGVKSNTLDSDLLI
+470 VWDGKSTSLSLELLC
-485 AAGLD
+485 AAGLNPED
-490 PKDANLQLILKLVRQ
+490 TKLQLILKLVQQ
-505 LQGFPRHL
+505 LHGFPRHL
-513 SQHVGGFVIARDRLD
+513 SQHVGGFVIAKDRLD
-528 SLCAIRP
+528 SLCVIRP

-542 IIEWDKDDLEALGL
+542 IIEWDKNDLEALGL
-556 LKIDILA
+556 LKVDILA

-577 KQHYHLAVTLSSIP
+577 KRHYHLAVTLSSIP
-591 AEDMDTYNMLCKAQ
+591 VEDMDTYNMLCEAQ

-650 PYLRRRAGHEKIIYP
+650 PYLRRRSGYEKIIYP

-708 ATFRKNDLIHKFQ
+708 ATFRRNDLIHTFK
-721 ERMVKGMVERGYD
+721 ERMIKGMVERGYQ
-734 EAFAIRCF
+734 EEFAIRCF

-766 ASAWIKCHYTDVFI
+766 ASAWIKCHYPDAFI
-780 CALLNAQPMGFYG
+780 CALLNAQPMGFYS

-807 VRPIDVNHSQ
+807 VRPIDINNSQ
-817 WDCSLETT
+817 WDCSLESTG
-825 DHARHALRLGMRQV
+825 HSRHALRLGMRQV

-855 TGYQN
+855 VAYQDIN
-860 VTDLIRKSDISIY
+860 DLIRKSDISIY

-879 RADAFN
+879 RADAFH
-885 SMGLTTRQALWEIK
+885 SIGLTSRQALWEIK
-899 KLARQ
+899 KLACQ
-904 HSTGLPLFSY
+904 QSSGLPLFLY
-914 AEQRHKTIMPKEP
+914 AEQRYKTIMPEELK
-927 ETPLPV
+927 TSLPI
-933 ATIGALVA
+933 ASLGNLVA

-954 PVSLLE
+954 PVTILE
-960 TYFLSDGWQPCS
+960 PYFLVDGWHPCS
-972 VALDSIDG
+972 IAIDIMDG
-980 RKRHLIGLVTGRQ
+980 KKHQLIGLVTGRQ
-993 RPGTAKGTV
+993 MPGTAKGTV

-1007 DADYSLNVI
+1007 DAHYSLNVI
-1016 IWPDIVETYR
+1016 VWPAIVRAYR
-1026 AALLGAHL
+1026 AALLGSHL
-1034 LGVSGRVQKQGKII
+1034 LGVSGRIQKQGKII
-1048 HLIADKLVNCDA
+1048 HLIADKLVNCDL
-1060 YLHYLKTSELKTP
+1060 YLQYLRTPELKMP
-1073 SLKSRDFH
+1073 ILKSRNFH

>member
-1 MKIESKMYQQDKSQP
+1 MHEQDKVGGG
-16 AYAALGCIS
+16 YAALGCIS

-34 HPYELIETAAA
+34 HPHELIETAAV

-64 AHQSAVEHSVKL
+64 AHQSAIEKSVKL
-76 LCGTR
+76 LCGVR
-81 LIIDCSEQVVTS
+81 LIINCSEQIEQS
-93 EQTIQKDRI
+93 EQLIEEDRI
-102 GVIIYAANRVG
+102 EVIIYAKNRTG
-113 YESLCQLLSRA
+113 YESLSQLLSRL
-124 NMSLAHIP
+124 NMALAHIP
-132 AIKRAAY
+132 AVKRATNLY
-139 SYVHVSELARLGSDV
+139 IHVSELARLSSDV
-154 FVIIEMPE
+154 FVIIEAPE
-162 LIENNMLMQCQQIQ
+162 LIKNYMAGQCQQIQ
-176 KFVTAPLFLGT
+176 KFVVAPLLLGS
-187 AIYRDGNDTKR
+187 AIYRDGNDKKR
-198 LYYVS
+198 LKYVS
-203 NLAARL
+203 GLAARL
-209 GISFVALANPLYH
+209 GLRFIALAAPLYH
-222 HPSRRPLADVLYCIR
+222 HSSRRPLADVLYCIR
-237 NKKTLASAGKGLS
+237 TKQTLATAGRELS
-250 RNAERHLMKCTEYA
+250 RNAERHLMKISEYT
-264 RLWSQYPDAITTAS
+264 RLWSEYPEAIMAAS
-278 QIAQACSFS
+278 QVAQACSFS
-287 LSQLSYEYPEEIV
+287 LSELSYEYPEEII
-300 PNGRTVM
+300 PNGRSVM

-319 RRYPDGIPDSVDGY
+319 RRYPDGIPNEVNNY
-333 LKKELALIAK
+333 LKKELTLIAK

-407 PDIDVYFEHERREE
+407 PDIDVDFEHERREE
-421 IIQYIYH
+421 IIQYIYN
-428 KYGRHRAGLAAS
+428 KYGRHRAGIAAS

-449 LIEIAKAFGLS
+449 LIEVAKVFGLS

-470 IWGVKSNTLDSDLLI
+470 VWDGKSTSLSLELLC

-490 PKDANLQLILKLVRQ
+490 PEDTKLQLILKLVQQ
-505 LQGFPRHL
+505 LHGFPRHL
-513 SQHVGGFVIARDRLD
+513 SQHVGGFVIAKDRLD
-528 SLCAIRP
+528 SLCVIRP

-542 IIEWDKDDLEALGL
+542 IIEWDKNDLEALGL
-556 LKIDILA
+556 LKVDILA

-577 KQHYHLAVTLSSIP
+577 KRHYHLAVTLSSIP
-591 AEDMDTYNMLCKAQ
+591 AEDMDTYNMLCEAQ

-650 PYLRRRAGHEKIIYP
+650 PYLRRRSGYEKIIYP

-670 QVLQR
+670 RVLQR

-708 ATFRKNDLIHKFQ
+708 ATFRRNDLIHTFK
-721 ERMVKGMVERGYD
+721 ERMIKGMVERGYQ
-734 EAFAIRCF
+734 EEFAIRCF

-766 ASAWIKCHYTDVFI
+766 ASAWIKCHYPDAFI
-780 CALLNAQPMGFYG
+780 CALLNAQPMGFYS

-807 VRPIDVNHSQ
+807 VRPIDINNSQ
-817 WDCSLETT
+817 WDCSLESTG
-825 DHARHALRLGMRQV
+825 HSRHALRLGMRQV

-845 EAERLAASRH
+845 EAERLTASRH
-855 TGYQN
+855 IAYQDIN
-860 VTDLIRKSDISIY
+860 DLIRKSDISIY

-879 RADAFN
+879 RADAFH
-885 SMGLTTRQALWEIK
+885 SIGLTSRQALWEIK

-904 HSTGLPLFSY
+904 QSSGLPLFLY
-914 AEQRHKTIMPKEP
+914 AEQRYKTIMPEELK
-927 ETPLPV
+927 TSLPI
-933 ATIGALVA
+933 ASLGNLVA

-954 PVSLLE
+954 PVTILE
-960 TYFLSDGWQPCS
+960 PYFLVDGWHPCS
-972 VALDSIDG
+972 IAIDIMDG
-980 RKRHLIGLVTGRQ
+980 KKHQLIGLVTGRQ
-993 RPGTAKGTV
+993 MPGTAKGTV

-1007 DADYSLNVI
+1007 DAHYSLNVI
-1016 IWPDIVETYR
+1016 VWPAIVRAYR
-1026 AALLGAHL
+1026 AALLGSHL
-1034 LGVSGRVQKQGKII
+1034 LGVSGRIQKQGKII
-1048 HLIADKLVNCDA
+1048 HLIADKLVNCDL
-1060 YLHYLKTSELKTP
+1060 YLQYLRTPELKMP
-1073 SLKSRDFH
+1073 ILKSRNFH

>member
-1 MKIESKMYQQDKSQP
+1 MHEQDKVGGG
-16 AYAALGCIS
+16 YAALGCIS

-34 HPYELIETAAA
+34 HPHELIETAAV

-64 AHQSAVEHSVKL
+64 AHQSAIEKSVKL
-76 LCGTR
+76 LCGVR
-81 LIIDCSEQVVTS
+81 LIINCSEQIEQS
-93 EQTIQKDRI
+93 EQLIEEDRI
-102 GVIIYAANRVG
+102 EVIIYAKNRTG
-113 YESLCQLLSRA
+113 YESLSQLLSRL
-124 NMSLAHIP
+124 NMALAHIP
-132 AIKRAAY
+132 AVKRATNLY
-139 SYVHVSELARLGSDV
+139 IHVSELARLSSDV
-154 FVIIEMPE
+154 FVIIEAPE
-162 LIENNMLMQCQQIQ
+162 LIKNYMAGQCQQIQ
-176 KFVTAPLFLGT
+176 KFVVAPLLLGS
-187 AIYRDGNDTKR
+187 AIYRDGNDKKR
-198 LYYVS
+198 LKYVS
-203 NLAARL
+203 GLAARL
-209 GISFVALANPLYH
+209 GLRFIALAAPLYH
-222 HPSRRPLADVLYCIR
+222 HSSRRPLADVLYCIR
-237 NKKTLASAGKGLS
+237 TKQTLATAGRKLS
-250 RNAERHLMKCTEYA
+250 RNAERHLMKISEYT
-264 RLWSQYPDAITTAS
+264 RLWSEYPEAIMAAS
-278 QIAQACSFS
+278 QVAQACSFS
-287 LSQLSYEYPEEIV
+287 LSELSYEYPEEII
-300 PNGRTVM
+300 PNGRSVM

-319 RRYPDGIPDSVDGY
+319 RRYPDGIPNEVNNY

-407 PDIDVYFEHERREE
+407 PDIDVDFEHERREE
-421 IIQYIYH
+421 IIQYIYN
-428 KYGRHRAGLAAS
+428 KYGRHRAGIAAS

-449 LIEIAKAFGLS
+449 LIEVAKVFGLS

-470 IWGVKSNTLDSDLLI
+470 VWDGKSTSLSLELLC

-490 PKDANLQLILKLVRQ
+490 PEDTKLQLILKLVQQ
-505 LQGFPRHL
+505 LHGFPRHL
-513 SQHVGGFVIARDRLD
+513 SQHVGGFVIAKDRLD
-528 SLCAIRP
+528 SLCVIRP

-542 IIEWDKDDLEALGL
+542 IIEWDKNDLEALGL
-556 LKIDILA
+556 LKVDILA

-577 KQHYHLAVTLSSIP
+577 KRHYHLAVTLSSIP
-591 AEDMDTYNMLCKAQ
+591 AEDMDTYNMLCEAQ

-650 PYLRRRAGHEKIIYP
+650 PYLRRRSGYEKIIYP

-708 ATFRKNDLIHKFQ
+708 ATFRRNDLIHTFK
-721 ERMVKGMVERGYD
+721 ERMIKGMVERGYQ
-734 EAFAIRCF
+734 EEFATRCF

-766 ASAWIKCHYTDVFI
+766 ASAWIKCHYPDVFI
-780 CALLNAQPMGFYG
+780 CALLNAQPMGFYS

-807 VRPIDVNHSQ
+807 VRPIDINNSQ
-817 WDCSLETT
+817 WDCSLESTG
-825 DHARHALRLGMRQV
+825 HSRHALRLGMRQV

-845 EAERLAASRH
+845 EAERLTASRH
-855 TGYQN
+855 IAYQDIN
-860 VTDLIRKSDISIY
+860 DLIRKSDISIY

-879 RADAFN
+879 RADAFH
-885 SMGLTTRQALWEIK
+885 SIGLTSRQALWEIK

-904 HSTGLPLFSY
+904 QSSGLPLFLY
-914 AEQRHKTIMPKEP
+914 AEQRYKTIMPEELK
-927 ETPLPV
+927 TSLPI
-933 ATIGALVA
+933 ASLGNLVA

-954 PVSLLE
+954 PVTILE
-960 TYFLSDGWQPCS
+960 PYFLVDGWHPCS
-972 VALDSIDG
+972 IAVDIMDG
-980 RKRHLIGLVTGRQ
+980 KKHQLIGLVTGRQ
-993 RPGTAKGTV
+993 MPGTAKGTV

-1007 DADYSLNVI
+1007 DAHYSLNVI
-1016 IWPDIVETYR
+1016 VWPAIVRAYR
-1026 AALLGAHL
+1026 AALLGSHL
-1034 LGVSGRVQKQGKII
+1034 LGVSGRIQKQGKII
-1048 HLIADKLVNCDA
+1048 HLIADKLVNCDL
-1060 YLHYLKTSELKTP
+1060 YLQYLRTPELKMP
-1073 SLKSRDFH
+1073 ILKSRNFH

>member
-1 MKIESKMYQQDKSQP
+1 MHEQDKVGGG
-16 AYAALGCIS
+16 YAALGCIS

-34 HPYELIETAAA
+34 HPHELIETAAV

-64 AHQSAVEHSVKL
+64 AHQSAIEKSVKL
-76 LCGTR
+76 LCGVR
-81 LIIDCSEQVVTS
+81 LIINCSEQIEQS
-93 EQTIQKDRI
+93 EQLIEEDRI
-102 GVIIYAANRVG
+102 EVIIYAKNRTG
-113 YESLCQLLSRA
+113 YESLSQLLSRL
-124 NMSLAHIP
+124 NMALAHIP
-132 AIKRAAY
+132 AVKRAKNLY
-139 SYVHVSELARLGSDV
+139 IHVSELARLSSDV
-154 FVIIEMPE
+154 FVIIEAPE
-162 LIENNMLMQCQQIQ
+162 LIKNYMAGQCQQIQ
-176 KFVTAPLFLGT
+176 KFVVAPLLLGS
-187 AIYRDGNDTKR
+187 AIYRDGNDKKR
-198 LYYVS
+198 LKYVS
-203 NLAARL
+203 GLAARL
-209 GISFVALANPLYH
+209 GLRFIALAAPLYH
-222 HPSRRPLADVLYCIR
+222 HSSRRPLADVLYCIR
-237 NKKTLASAGKGLS
+237 TKQTLATAGRELS
-250 RNAERHLMKCTEYA
+250 RNAERHLMKISEYT
-264 RLWSQYPDAITTAS
+264 RLWSEYPEAIMAAS
-278 QIAQACSFS
+278 QVAQACSFS
-287 LSQLSYEYPEEIV
+287 LSELSYEYPEEII
-300 PNGRTVM
+300 PNGRSVM

-319 RRYPDGIPDSVDGY
+319 RRYPDGIPNEVNNY

-407 PDIDVYFEHERREE
+407 PDIDVDFEHERREE
-421 IIQYIYH
+421 IIQYIYN
-428 KYGRHRAGLAAS
+428 KYGRHRAGIAAS

-449 LIEIAKAFGLS
+449 LIEVAKVFGLS

-470 IWGVKSNTLDSDLLI
+470 VWDGKSTSLSLELLC

-490 PKDANLQLILKLVRQ
+490 PEDTKLQLILKLVQQ
-505 LQGFPRHL
+505 LHGFPRHL
-513 SQHVGGFVIARDRLD
+513 SQHVGGFVIAKDRLD
-528 SLCAIRP
+528 SLCVIRP

-542 IIEWDKDDLEALGL
+542 IIEWDKNDLEALGL
-556 LKIDILA
+556 LKVDILA

-577 KQHYHLAVTLSSIP
+577 KRHYHLAVTLSSIP
-591 AEDMDTYNMLCKAQ
+591 AEDMDTYNMLCEAQ

-620 LPRLQPRCFHDLVVQ
+620 LPRLQPRCFYDLVVQ

-650 PYLRRRAGHEKIIYP
+650 PYLRRRSGYEKIIYP

-708 ATFRKNDLIHKFQ
+708 ATFRRNDLIHTFK
-721 ERMVKGMVERGYD
+721 ERMIKGMVERGYQ
-734 EAFAIRCF
+734 EEFAIRCF

-766 ASAWIKCHYTDVFI
+766 ASAWIKCHYPDAFI
-780 CALLNAQPMGFYG
+780 CALLNAQPMGFYS

-807 VRPIDVNHSQ
+807 VRPIDINNSQ
-817 WDCSLETT
+817 WDCSLESTG
-825 DHARHALRLGMRQV
+825 HSRHALRLGMRQV

-845 EAERLAASRH
+845 EAERLTASRH
-855 TGYQN
+855 IAYQDIN
-860 VTDLIRKSDISIY
+860 DLIRKSDISIY

-879 RADAFN
+879 RADAFH
-885 SMGLTTRQALWEIK
+885 SIGLTSRQALWEIK

-904 HSTGLPLFSY
+904 QSSGLPLFLY
-914 AEQRHKTIMPKEP
+914 AEQRYKTVMPEELK
-927 ETPLPV
+927 TSLPI
-933 ATIGALVA
+933 ASLGNLVA

-954 PVSLLE
+954 PVTILE
-960 TYFLSDGWQPCS
+960 PYFLVDGWHPCS
-972 VALDSIDG
+972 IAIDIMDG
-980 RKRHLIGLVTGRQ
+980 KKHQLIGLVTGRQ
-993 RPGTAKGTV
+993 MPGTAKGTV

-1007 DADYSLNVI
+1007 DAHYSLNVI
-1016 IWPDIVETYR
+1016 VWPAIVRAYR
-1026 AALLGAHL
+1026 AALLGSHL
-1034 LGVSGRVQKQGKII
+1034 LGVSGRIQKQGKII
-1048 HLIADKLVNCDA
+1048 HLIADKLVNCDL
-1060 YLHYLKTSELKTP
+1060 YLQYLRTPELKMP
-1073 SLKSRDFH
+1073 ILKSRNFH

>member
-1 MKIESKMYQQDKSQP
+1 MHEQDKVGGG
-16 AYAALGCIS
+16 YAALGCIS

-34 HPYELIETAAA
+34 HPHELIETAAV

-64 AHQSAVEHSVKL
+64 AHQSAIEKSVKL
-76 LCGTR
+76 LCGVR
-81 LIIDCSEQVVTS
+81 LIINCSEQIERS
-93 EQTIQKDRI
+93 EQLIEEDRI
-102 GVIIYAANRVG
+102 EVIIYAKNRTG
-113 YESLCQLLSRA
+113 YESLSQLLSRL
-124 NMSLAHIP
+124 NMALAHIP
-132 AIKRAAY
+132 AVKRATNLY
-139 SYVHVSELARLGSDV
+139 IHVSELARLSSDV
-154 FVIIEMPE
+154 FVIIEAPE
-162 LIENNMLMQCQQIQ
+162 LIKNYMAGQCQQIQ
-176 KFVTAPLFLGT
+176 KFVVAPLLLGS
-187 AIYRDGNDTKR
+187 AIYRDGNDKKR
-198 LYYVS
+198 LKYVS
-203 NLAARL
+203 GLAARL
-209 GISFVALANPLYH
+209 GLRFIALAAPLYH
-222 HPSRRPLADVLYCIR
+222 HSSRRPLADVLYCIR
-237 NKKTLASAGKGLS
+237 TKQTLATAGRELS
-250 RNAERHLMKCTEYA
+250 RNAERHLMKISEYT
-264 RLWSQYPDAITTAS
+264 RLWSEYPEAIMAAS
-278 QIAQACSFS
+278 QVAQACSFS
-287 LSQLSYEYPEEIV
+287 LSELSYEYPEEII
-300 PNGRTVM
+300 PNGRSVM

-319 RRYPDGIPDSVDGY
+319 RRYPDGIPNEVNNY

-407 PDIDVYFEHERREE
+407 PDIDVDFEHERREE
-421 IIQYIYH
+421 IIQYIYN
-428 KYGRHRAGLAAS
+428 KYGRHRAGIAAS

-449 LIEIAKAFGLS
+449 LIEVAKVFGLS

-470 IWGVKSNTLDSDLLI
+470 VWDGKSTSLSLELLC
-485 AAGLD
+485 AAGLNPED
-490 PKDANLQLILKLVRQ
+490 TKLQLILKLVQQ
-505 LQGFPRHL
+505 LHGFPRHL
-513 SQHVGGFVIARDRLD
+513 SQHVGGFVIAKDRLD
-528 SLCAIRP
+528 SLCVIRP

-542 IIEWDKDDLEALGL
+542 IIEWDKNDLEALGL
-556 LKIDILA
+556 LKVDILA

-577 KQHYHLAVTLSSIP
+577 KRHYHLAVTLSSIP
-591 AEDMDTYNMLCKAQ
+591 AEDMDTYNMLCEAQ

-650 PYLRRRAGHEKIIYP
+650 PYLRRRSGYEKIIYP

-708 ATFRKNDLIHKFQ
+708 ATFRRNDLIHTFK
-721 ERMVKGMVERGYD
+721 ERMIKGMVERGYQ
-734 EAFAIRCF
+734 EEFAIRCF

-766 ASAWIKCHYTDVFI
+766 ASAWIKCHYPDAFI
-780 CALLNAQPMGFYG
+780 CALLNAQPMGFYS

-807 VRPIDVNHSQ
+807 VRPIDINNSQ
-817 WDCSLETT
+817 WDCSLESTG
-825 DHARHALRLGMRQV
+825 HSRHALRLGMRQV

-845 EAERLAASRH
+845 EAERLTASRH
-855 TGYQN
+855 IAYQDIN
-860 VTDLIRKSDISIY
+860 DLIRKSDISIY

-879 RADAFN
+879 RADAFH
-885 SMGLTTRQALWEIK
+885 SIGLTSRQALWEIK

-904 HSTGLPLFSY
+904 QSSGLPLFLY
-914 AEQRHKTIMPKEP
+914 AEQRYKTVMPEEP
-927 ETPLPV
+927 KTSLPI
-933 ATIGALVA
+933 ASLGNLVA

-954 PVSLLE
+954 PVTILE
-960 TYFLSDGWQPCS
+960 PYFLVDGWHPCS
-972 VALDSIDG
+972 IAIDIMDG
-980 RKRHLIGLVTGRQ
+980 KKHQLIGLVTCRQ
-993 RPGTAKGTV
+993 MPGTAKGTV

-1007 DADYSLNVI
+1007 DAHYSLNVI
-1016 IWPDIVETYR
+1016 VWPAIVRAYR
-1026 AALLGAHL
+1026 AALLGSHL
-1034 LGVSGRVQKQGKII
+1034 LGVSGRIQKQGKII
-1048 HLIADKLVNCDA
+1048 HLIADKLVNCDL
-1060 YLHYLKTSELKTP
+1060 YLQYLKTPELKMP
-1073 SLKSRDFH
+1073 VLKSRNFH

>member
-1 MKIESKMYQQDKSQP
+1 MHEQDKVGGG
-16 AYAALGCIS
+16 YAALGCIS

-34 HPYELIETAAA
+34 HPHELIETAAV

-64 AHQSAVEHSVKL
+64 AHQSAIEKSVKL
-76 LCGTR
+76 LCGVR
-81 LIIDCSEQVVTS
+81 LIINCSEQIEQS
-93 EQTIQKDRI
+93 EQLIEEDRI
-102 GVIIYAANRVG
+102 EVIIYAKNRTG
-113 YESLCQLLSRA
+113 YESLSQLLSRL
-124 NMSLAHIP
+124 NMALAHIP
-132 AIKRAAY
+132 AVKRATNLY
-139 SYVHVSELARLGSDV
+139 IHVSELARLSSDV
-154 FVIIEMPE
+154 FVIIEAPE
-162 LIENNMLMQCQQIQ
+162 LIKNYMAGQCQQIQ
-176 KFVTAPLFLGT
+176 KFVVAPLLLGS
-187 AIYRDGNDTKR
+187 AIYRDGNDKKR
-198 LYYVS
+198 LKYVS
-203 NLAARL
+203 GLAARL
-209 GISFVALANPLYH
+209 GLRFIALAAPLYH
-222 HPSRRPLADVLYCIR
+222 HSSRRPLADVLYCIR
-237 NKKTLASAGKGLS
+237 TKQTLATAGRELS
-250 RNAERHLMKCTEYA
+250 RNAERHLMKISEYT
-264 RLWSQYPDAITTAS
+264 RLWSEYPEAIMAAS
-278 QIAQACSFS
+278 QVAQACSFS
-287 LSQLSYEYPEEIV
+287 LSELSYEYPEEII
-300 PNGRTVM
+300 PNGRSVM

-319 RRYPDGIPDSVDGY
+319 RRYPDGIPNEVNNY

-407 PDIDVYFEHERREE
+407 PDIDVDFEHERREE
-421 IIQYIYH
+421 IIQYIYN
-428 KYGRHRAGLAAS
+428 KYGRHRAGIAAS

-449 LIEIAKAFGLS
+449 LIEVAKVFGLS

-470 IWGVKSNTLDSDLLI
+470 VWDGKSTSLSLELLC

-490 PKDANLQLILKLVRQ
+490 PEDTKLQLILKLVQQ
-505 LQGFPRHL
+505 LHGFPRHL
-513 SQHVGGFVIARDRLD
+513 SQHVGGFVIAKDRLD
-528 SLCAIRP
+528 SLCVIRP

-542 IIEWDKDDLEALGL
+542 IIEWDKNDLEALGL
-556 LKIDILA
+556 LKVDILA

-577 KQHYHLAVTLSSIP
+577 KRHYHLAVTLSSIP
-591 AEDMDTYNMLCKAQ
+591 AEDMDTYNMLCEAQ

-650 PYLRRRAGHEKIIYP
+650 PYLRRRSGYEKIIYP

-708 ATFRKNDLIHKFQ
+708 ATFRRNDLIHTFK
-721 ERMVKGMVERGYD
+721 ERMIKGMVERGYQ
-734 EAFAIRCF
+734 EEFAIRCF

-766 ASAWIKCHYTDVFI
+766 ASAWIKCHYPDAFI
-780 CALLNAQPMGFYG
+780 CALLNAQPMGFYS

-807 VRPIDVNHSQ
+807 VRPIDINNSQ
-817 WDCSLETT
+817 WDCSLESTG
-825 DHARHALRLGMRQV
+825 HSRHALRLGMRQV

-845 EAERLAASRH
+845 EAERLTASRH
-855 TGYQN
+855 IAYQDIN
-860 VTDLIRKSDISIY
+860 DLIRKSDISIY

-879 RADAFN
+879 RADAFH
-885 SMGLTTRQALWEIK
+885 SIGLTSRQALWEIK

-904 HSTGLPLFSY
+904 QSSGLPLFLY
-914 AEQRHKTIMPKEP
+914 AEQRYKTIMPEELK
-927 ETPLPV
+927 TSLPI
-933 ATIGALVA
+933 ASLGNLVA

-954 PVSLLE
+954 PVTILE
-960 TYFLSDGWQPCS
+960 PYFLVDGWHPCS
-972 VALDSIDG
+972 IAIDIMDG
-980 RKRHLIGLVTGRQ
+980 KKHQLIGLVTGRQ
-993 RPGTAKGTV
+993 MPGTAKGTV

-1007 DADYSLNVI
+1007 DAHYSLNVI
-1016 IWPDIVETYR
+1016 VWPAIVRAYR
-1026 AALLGAHL
+1026 AALLGSHL
-1034 LGVSGRVQKQGKII
+1034 LGVSGRIQKQGKII
-1048 HLIADKLVNCDA
+1048 HLIADKLVNCDL
-1060 YLHYLKTSELKTP
+1060 YLQYLRTPELKMP
-1073 SLKSRDFH
+1073 ILKSRNFH

>member
-1 MKIESKMYQQDKSQP
+1 MHEQDKVGGG
-16 AYAALGCIS
+16 YAALGCIS

-34 HPYELIETAAA
+34 HPHELIETAAV

-64 AHQSAVEHSVKL
+64 AHQSAIEKSVKL
-76 LCGTR
+76 LCGVR
-81 LIIDCSEQVVTS
+81 LIVNCSEQIEQS
-93 EQTIQKDRI
+93 EQLIEEDSI
-102 GVIIYAANRVG
+102 EVIIYAKNRTG
-113 YESLCQLLSRA
+113 YESLSQLLSRL
-124 NMSLAHIP
+124 NMALAHIP
-132 AIKRAAY
+132 AVKRATNLY
-139 SYVHVSELARLGSDV
+139 IHVSELARLSSDV
-154 FVIIEMPE
+154 FVIIEAPE
-162 LIENNMLMQCQQIQ
+162 LIKNYMAGQCQQIQ
-176 KFVTAPLFLGT
+176 KFVVAPLLLGS
-187 AIYRDGNDTKR
+187 AIYRDGNDKKR
-198 LYYVS
+198 LKYVS
-203 NLAARL
+203 GLAARL
-209 GISFVALANPLYH
+209 GLRFIALAAPLYH
-222 HPSRRPLADVLYCIR
+222 HSSRRPLADVLYCIR
-237 NKKTLASAGKGLS
+237 TKQTLATAGRELS
-250 RNAERHLMKCTEYA
+250 RNAERHLMKISEYT
-264 RLWSQYPDAITTAS
+264 RLWSEYPEAIMAAS
-278 QIAQACSFS
+278 QVAQACSFS
-287 LSQLSYEYPEEIV
+287 LSELSYEYPEEII
-300 PNGRTVM
+300 PNGRSVM
-307 DELIYQTWQGAE
+307 GELIYQTWQGAE
-319 RRYPDGIPDSVDGY
+319 RRYPDGIPNEVNNY

-407 PDIDVYFEHERREE
+407 PDIDVDFEHERREE
-421 IIQYIYH
+421 IIQYIYN
-428 KYGRHRAGLAAS
+428 KYGRHRAGIAAS

-449 LIEIAKAFGLS
+449 LIEVAKVFGLS

-470 IWGVKSNTLDSDLLI
+470 VWDGKSTSLSLELLC

-490 PKDANLQLILKLVRQ
+490 PEDTKLQLILKLVQQ
-505 LQGFPRHL
+505 LHGFPRHL
-513 SQHVGGFVIARDRLD
+513 SQHVGGFVIAKDRLD
-528 SLCAIRP
+528 SLCVIRP

-542 IIEWDKDDLEALGL
+542 IIEWDKNDLEALGL
-556 LKIDILA
+556 LKVDILA

-577 KQHYHLAVTLSSIP
+577 KRHYHLAVTLSSIP
-591 AEDMDTYNMLCKAQ
+591 AEDMDTYNMLCEAQ

-650 PYLRRRAGHEKIIYP
+650 PYLRRRLGYEKIIYP

-708 ATFRKNDLIHKFQ
+708 ATFRRNDLIHTFK
-721 ERMVKGMVERGYD
+721 ERMIKGMVERGYQ
-734 EAFAIRCF
+734 EEFATRCF

-766 ASAWIKCHYTDVFI
+766 ASAWIKCHYPDVFI
-780 CALLNAQPMGFYG
+780 CALLNAQPMGFYS

-807 VRPIDVNHSQ
+807 VRPIDINNSQ
-817 WDCSLETT
+817 WDCSLESTG
-825 DHARHALRLGMRQV
+825 HSRHALRLGMRQV

-845 EAERLAASRH
+845 EAERLTASRH
-855 TGYQN
+855 IAYQDIN
-860 VTDLIRKSDISIY
+860 DLIRKSDISIY

-879 RADAFN
+879 RADAFH
-885 SMGLTTRQALWEIK
+885 SIGLTSRQALWEIK

-904 HSTGLPLFSY
+904 QSSGLPLFLY
-914 AEQRHKTIMPKEP
+914 AEQRYKTIMPEELK
-927 ETPLPV
+927 TSLPI
-933 ATIGALVA
+933 ASLGNLVA

-954 PVSLLE
+954 PVTILE
-960 TYFLSDGWQPCS
+960 PYFLVDGWHPCS
-972 VALDSIDG
+972 IAIDIMDG
-980 RKRHLIGLVTGRQ
+980 KKHQLIGLVTGRQ
-993 RPGTAKGTV
+993 MPGTAKGTV

-1007 DADYSLNVI
+1007 DAHYSLNVI
-1016 IWPDIVETYR
+1016 VWPAIVRAYR
-1026 AALLGAHL
+1026 AALLGSHL
-1034 LGVSGRVQKQGKII
+1034 LDVSGRIQKQGKII
-1048 HLIADKLVNCDA
+1048 HLIADKLVNCDL
-1060 YLHYLKTSELKTP
+1060 YLQYLRTP
-1073 SLKSRDFH
+1073 EFKMPILKSRNFH

>member
-1 MKIESKMYQQDKSQP
+1 MHEQDKVGGG
-16 AYAALGCIS
+16 YAALGCIS

-34 HPYELIETAAA
+34 HPHELIETAAV

-64 AHQSAVEHSVKL
+64 AHQSAIEKSVKL
-76 LCGTR
+76 LCGVR
-81 LIIDCSEQVVTS
+81 LIINCSEQIEQS
-93 EQTIQKDRI
+93 EQLIEEDRI
-102 GVIIYAANRVG
+102 EVIIYAKNRTG
-113 YESLCQLLSRA
+113 YESLSQLLSRL
-124 NMSLAHIP
+124 NMALAHIP
-132 AIKRAAY
+132 AVKRATNLY
-139 SYVHVSELARLGSDV
+139 IHVSELARLSSDV
-154 FVIIEMPE
+154 FVIIEAPE
-162 LIENNMLMQCQQIQ
+162 LIKNYMAGQCQQIQ
-176 KFVTAPLFLGT
+176 KFVVAPLLLGS
-187 AIYRDGNDTKR
+187 AIYRDGNDKKR
-198 LYYVS
+198 LKYVS
-203 NLAARL
+203 GLAARL
-209 GISFVALANPLYH
+209 GLRFIALAAPLYH
-222 HPSRRPLADVLYCIR
+222 HSSRRPLADVLYCIR
-237 NKKTLASAGKGLS
+237 TKQTLATAGRELS
-250 RNAERHLMKCTEYA
+250 RNAERHLMKISEYT
-264 RLWSQYPDAITTAS
+264 RLWSEYPEAIMAAS
-278 QIAQACSFS
+278 QVAQACSFS
-287 LSQLSYEYPEEIV
+287 LSELSYEYPEEII
-300 PNGRTVM
+300 PNGRSVM
-307 DELIYQTWQGAE
+307 GELIYQTWQGAE
-319 RRYPDGIPDSVDGY
+319 RRYPDGIPNEVNNY

-407 PDIDVYFEHERREE
+407 PDIDVDFEHERREE
-421 IIQYIYH
+421 IIQYIYN
-428 KYGRHRAGLAAS
+428 KYGRHRAGIAAS

-449 LIEIAKAFGLS
+449 LIEVAKVFGLS

-470 IWGVKSNTLDSDLLI
+470 VWDGKSTSLSLELLC

-490 PKDANLQLILKLVRQ
+490 PEDTKLQLILKLVQQ
-505 LQGFPRHL
+505 LHGFPRHL
-513 SQHVGGFVIARDRLD
+513 SQHVGGFVIAKDRLD
-528 SLCAIRP
+528 SLCVIRP

-542 IIEWDKDDLEALGL
+542 IIEWDKNDLEALGL
-556 LKIDILA
+556 LKVDILA

-577 KQHYHLAVTLSSIP
+577 KRHYHLAVTLSSIP
-591 AEDMDTYNMLCKAQ
+591 AEDMDTYNMLCEAQ

-650 PYLRRRAGHEKIIYP
+650 PYLRRRSGYEKIIYP

-708 ATFRKNDLIHKFQ
+708 ATFRRNDLIHTFK
-721 ERMVKGMVERGYD
+721 ERMIKGMVERGYQ
-734 EAFAIRCF
+734 EEFAIRCF

-766 ASAWIKCHYTDVFI
+766 ASAWIKCHYPDAFI
-780 CALLNAQPMGFYG
+780 CALLNAQPMGFYS

-807 VRPIDVNHSQ
+807 VRPIDINNSQ
-817 WDCSLETT
+817 WDCSLESTG
-825 DHARHALRLGMRQV
+825 HSRHALRLGMRQV

-845 EAERLAASRH
+845 EAERLTASRH
-855 TGYQN
+855 IAYQDIN
-860 VTDLIRKSDISIY
+860 DLIRKSDISIY

-879 RADAFN
+879 RADAFH
-885 SMGLTTRQALWEIK
+885 SIGLTSRQALWEIK

-904 HSTGLPLFSY
+904 QSSGLPLFLY
-914 AEQRHKTIMPKEP
+914 AEQRYKTIMPEELK
-927 ETPLPV
+927 TSLPI
-933 ATIGALVA
+933 ASLGNLVA

-954 PVSLLE
+954 PVTILE
-960 TYFLSDGWQPCS
+960 PYFLVDGWQPCS
-972 VALDSIDG
+972 IAIDIMDG
-980 RKRHLIGLVTGRQ
+980 KKHQLIGLVTGRQ
-993 RPGTAKGTV
+993 MPGTAKGTV

-1007 DADYSLNVI
+1007 DAHYSLNVI
-1016 IWPDIVETYR
+1016 VWPAIVRAYR
-1026 AALLGAHL
+1026 AALLGSHL
-1034 LGVSGRVQKQGKII
+1034 LGVSGRIQKQGKII
-1048 HLIADKLVNCDA
+1048 HLIADKLVNCDL
-1060 YLHYLKTSELKTP
+1060 YLQYLRTPELKMP
-1073 SLKSRDFH
+1073 ILKSRNFH

>member
-1 MKIESKMYQQDKSQP
+1 MHEQDKVGGG
-16 AYAALGCIS
+16 YAALGCIS

-34 HPYELIETAAA
+34 HPHELIETAAA

-64 AHQSAVEHSVKL
+64 AHQSAIEKSVKL
-76 LCGTR
+76 LCGVR
-81 LIIDCSEQVVTS
+81 LIINCSEQIEQS
-93 EQTIQKDRI
+93 EQLIEEDRI
-102 GVIIYAANRVG
+102 EVIIYAKNRTG
-113 YESLCQLLSRA
+113 YESLSQLLSRL
-124 NMSLAHIP
+124 NMALAHIP
-132 AIKRAAY
+132 AVKRATNLY
-139 SYVHVSELARLGSDV
+139 IHVSELARLSSDV
-154 FVIIEMPE
+154 FVIIEAPE
-162 LIENNMLMQCQQIQ
+162 LIKNYMAGQCQQIQ
-176 KFVTAPLFLGT
+176 KFVVAPLLLGS
-187 AIYRDGNDTKR
+187 AIYRDGNDKKR
-198 LYYVS
+198 LKYVS
-203 NLAARL
+203 GLAARL
-209 GISFVALANPLYH
+209 GLRFIALAAPLYH
-222 HPSRRPLADVLYCIR
+222 HSSRRPLADVLYCIR
-237 NKKTLASAGKGLS
+237 TKQTLATAGRELS
-250 RNAERHLMKCTEYA
+250 RNAERHLMKISEYT
-264 RLWSQYPDAITTAS
+264 RLWSEYPEAIMAAS
-278 QIAQACSFS
+278 QVAQACSFS
-287 LSQLSYEYPEEIV
+287 LSELSYEYPEEII
-300 PNGRTVM
+300 PNGRSVM

-319 RRYPDGIPDSVDGY
+319 RRYPDGIPNEVNNY

-407 PDIDVYFEHERREE
+407 PDIDVDFEHERREE
-421 IIQYIYH
+421 IIQYIYN
-428 KYGRHRAGLAAS
+428 KYGRHRAGIAAS

-449 LIEIAKAFGLS
+449 LIEVAKVFGLS

-470 IWGVKSNTLDSDLLI
+470 VWDGKSTSLSLELLC

-490 PKDANLQLILKLVRQ
+490 PEDTKLQLILKLVQQ
-505 LQGFPRHL
+505 LHGFPRHL
-513 SQHVGGFVIARDRLD
+513 SQHVGGFVIAKDRLD
-528 SLCAIRP
+528 SLCVIRP

-542 IIEWDKDDLEALGL
+542 IIEWDKNDLEALGL
-556 LKIDILA
+556 LKVDILA

-577 KQHYHLAVTLSSIP
+577 KRHYHLAVTLSSIP
-591 AEDMDTYNMLCKAQ
+591 AEDMDTYNMLCEAQ

-650 PYLRRRAGHEKIIYP
+650 PYLRRRSGYEKIIYP

-708 ATFRKNDLIHKFQ
+708 ATFRRNDLIHTFK
-721 ERMVKGMVERGYD
+721 ERMIKGMVERGYQ
-734 EAFAIRCF
+734 EEFAIRCF

-766 ASAWIKCHYTDVFI
+766 ASAWIKCHYPDAFI
-780 CALLNAQPMGFYG
+780 CALLNAQPMGFYS

-807 VRPIDVNHSQ
+807 VRPIDINNSQ
-817 WDCSLETT
+817 WDCSLESTG
-825 DHARHALRLGMRQV
+825 HSRHALRLGMRQV

-845 EAERLAASRH
+845 EAERLTASRH
-855 TGYQN
+855 IAYQDIN
-860 VTDLIRKSDISIY
+860 DLIRKSDISIY

-879 RADAFN
+879 RADAFH
-885 SMGLTTRQALWEIK
+885 SIGLTSRQALWEIK

-904 HSTGLPLFSY
+904 QSSGLPLFLY
-914 AEQRHKTIMPKEP
+914 AEQRYKTIMPEELK
-927 ETPLPV
+927 TSLPI
-933 ATIGALVA
+933 ASLGNLVA

-954 PVSLLE
+954 PVTILE
-960 TYFLSDGWQPCS
+960 PYFLVDGWHPCS
-972 VALDSIDG
+972 IAIDIMDG
-980 RKRHLIGLVTGRQ
+980 KKHQLIGLVTGRQ
-993 RPGTAKGTV
+993 MPGTAKGTV

-1007 DADYSLNVI
+1007 DAHYSLNVI
-1016 IWPDIVETYR
+1016 VWPAIVRAYR
-1026 AALLGAHL
+1026 AALLGSHL
-1034 LGVSGRVQKQGKII
+1034 LGVSGRIQKQGKII
-1048 HLIADKLVNCDA
+1048 HLIADKLVNCDL
-1060 YLHYLKTSELKTP
+1060 YLQYLRTPELKMP
-1073 SLKSRDFH
+1073 ILKSRNFH

>member
-1 MKIESKMYQQDKSQP
+1 MHEQDKVGGG
-16 AYAALGCIS
+16 YAALGCIS

-34 HPYELIETAAA
+34 HPHELIETAAV

-64 AHQSAVEHSVKL
+64 AHQSAIEKSVKL
-76 LCGTR
+76 LCGVR
-81 LIIDCSEQVVTS
+81 LIINCSEQIEQS
-93 EQTIQKDRI
+93 EQLIEEDRI
-102 GVIIYAANRVG
+102 EVIIYAKNRTG
-113 YESLCQLLSRA
+113 YESLSQLLSRL
-124 NMSLAHIP
+124 NMALAHIP
-132 AIKRAAY
+132 AVKRATNLY
-139 SYVHVSELARLGSDV
+139 IHVSELARLNSDV
-154 FVIIEMPE
+154 FVIIEAPE
-162 LIENNMLMQCQQIQ
+162 LIKNYMAGQCQQIQ
-176 KFVTAPLFLGT
+176 KFVVAPLLLGS
-187 AIYRDGNDTKR
+187 AIYRDGNDKKR
-198 LYYVS
+198 LKYVS
-203 NLAARL
+203 GLAARL
-209 GISFVALANPLYH
+209 GLRFIALAAPLYH
-222 HPSRRPLADVLYCIR
+222 HSSRRPLADVLYCIR
-237 NKKTLASAGKGLS
+237 TKQTLATAGRELS
-250 RNAERHLMKCTEYA
+250 RNAERHLMKISEYT
-264 RLWSQYPDAITTAS
+264 RLWSEYPEAIMAAS
-278 QIAQACSFS
+278 QVAQACSFS
-287 LSQLSYEYPEEIV
+287 LSELSYEYPEEIV
-300 PNGRTVM
+300 PNGRSVM

-319 RRYPDGIPDSVDGY
+319 RRYPDGIPNEVNNY

-407 PDIDVYFEHERREE
+407 PDIDVDFEHERREE
-421 IIQYIYH
+421 IIQYIYN
-428 KYGRHRAGLAAS
+428 KYGRHRAGIAAS

-449 LIEIAKAFGLS
+449 LIEVAKVFGLS

-470 IWGVKSNTLDSDLLI
+470 VWDGKSTSLGLELLC

-490 PKDANLQLILKLVRQ
+490 PEDTKLQLILKLVQQ
-505 LQGFPRHL
+505 LHGFPRHL
-513 SQHVGGFVIARDRLD
+513 SQHVGGFVIAKDRLD
-528 SLCAIRP
+528 SLCVIRP

-542 IIEWDKDDLEALGL
+542 IIEWDKNDLEALGL
-556 LKIDILA
+556 LKVDILA

-577 KQHYHLAVTLSSIP
+577 KRHYHLAVTLSSIP
-591 AEDMDTYNMLCKAQ
+591 AEDMDTYNMLCEAQ

-650 PYLRRRAGHEKIIYP
+650 PYLRRRSGYEKIIYP

-708 ATFRKNDLIHKFQ
+708 ATFRRNDLIHTFK
-721 ERMVKGMVERGYD
+721 ERMIKGMVERGYQ
-734 EAFAIRCF
+734 EEFAIRCF

-766 ASAWIKCHYTDVFI
+766 ASAWIKCHYPDAFI
-780 CALLNAQPMGFYG
+780 CALLNAQPMGFYS

-807 VRPIDVNHSQ
+807 VRPIDINNSQ
-817 WDCSLETT
+817 WDYSLESTG
-825 DHARHALRLGMRQV
+825 HSRHALRLGMRQV

-845 EAERLAASRH
+845 EAERLTASRH
-855 TGYQN
+855 IAYQDIN
-860 VTDLIRKSDISIY
+860 DLIRKSDISIY

-879 RADAFN
+879 RADAFH
-885 SMGLTTRQALWEIK
+885 SIGLTSRQALWEIK

-904 HSTGLPLFSY
+904 QSSGLPLFLY
-914 AEQRHKTIMPKEP
+914 AEQRYKTIMPEELK
-927 ETPLPV
+927 TSLPI
-933 ATIGALVA
+933 ASLGNLVA

-954 PVSLLE
+954 PVTILE
-960 TYFLSDGWQPCS
+960 PYFLVDGWHPCS
-972 VALDSIDG
+972 IAIDIMDG
-980 RKRHLIGLVTGRQ
+980 KKHQLIGLVTGRQ
-993 RPGTAKGTV
+993 MPGTAKGTV

-1007 DADYSLNVI
+1007 DAHYSLNVI
-1016 IWPDIVETYR
+1016 VWPAIVRAYR
-1026 AALLGAHL
+1026 AALLGSHL
-1034 LGVSGRVQKQGKII
+1034 LGVSGRIQKQGKII
-1048 HLIADKLVNCDA
+1048 HLIADKLVNCDL
-1060 YLHYLKTSELKTP
+1060 YLQYLRTPELKMP
-1073 SLKSRDFH
+1073 ILKSRNFH

>member
-1 MKIESKMYQQDKSQP
+1 MHEQDKVGGG
-16 AYAALGCIS
+16 YAALGCIS

-34 HPYELIETAAA
+34 HPHELIETAAV

-64 AHQSAVEHSVKL
+64 AHQSAIEKSVRL
-76 LCGTR
+76 LCGVR
-81 LIIDCSEQVVTS
+81 LIVNCSEQIEQS
-93 EQTIQKDRI
+93 EQLIEEDRI
-102 GVIIYAANRVG
+102 EVIIYAKNRTG
-113 YESLCQLLSRA
+113 YESLSQLLSRL
-124 NMSLAHIP
+124 NMALAHIP
-132 AIKRAAY
+132 AVKRATNLY
-139 SYVHVSELARLGSDV
+139 IHVSELARLSSDV
-154 FVIIEMPE
+154 FVIIEAPE
-162 LIENNMLMQCQQIQ
+162 LIKNYMAGQCQQIQ
-176 KFVTAPLFLGT
+176 KFVVAPLLLGS
-187 AIYRDGNDTKR
+187 AIYRDGNDKKR
-198 LYYVS
+198 LKYVS
-203 NLAARL
+203 GLAARL
-209 GISFVALANPLYH
+209 GLRFIALAAPLYH
-222 HPSRRPLADVLYCIR
+222 HSSRRPLADVLYCIR
-237 NKKTLASAGKGLS
+237 TKQTLATAGRELS
-250 RNAERHLMKCTEYA
+250 RNAERHLMKISEYT
-264 RLWSQYPDAITTAS
+264 RLWSEYPEAIMAAS
-278 QIAQACSFS
+278 QVAQACSFS
-287 LSQLSYEYPEEIV
+287 LSELSYEYPEEII
-300 PNGRTVM
+300 PNGRSVM

-319 RRYPDGIPDSVDGY
+319 RRYPDGIPNEVNNY

-407 PDIDVYFEHERREE
+407 PDIDVDFEHERREE
-421 IIQYIYH
+421 IIQYIYN
-428 KYGRHRAGLAAS
+428 KYGRHRAGIAAS

-449 LIEIAKAFGLS
+449 LIEVAKVFGLS

-470 IWGVKSNTLDSDLLI
+470 VWDGKSTSLSLELLC

-490 PKDANLQLILKLVRQ
+490 PEDTKLQLILKLVQQ
-505 LQGFPRHL
+505 LHGFPRHL
-513 SQHVGGFVIARDRLD
+513 SQHVGGFVIAKDRLD
-528 SLCAIRP
+528 SLCVIRP

-542 IIEWDKDDLEALGL
+542 IIEWDKNDLEALGL
-556 LKIDILA
+556 LKVDILA

-577 KQHYHLAVTLSSIP
+577 KRHYHLAVTLSSIP
-591 AEDMDTYNMLCKAQ
+591 AEDMDTYNMLCEAQ

-650 PYLRRRAGHEKIIYP
+650 PYLRRRSGYEKIIYP

-670 QVLQR
+670 RVLQR

-708 ATFRKNDLIHKFQ
+708 ATFRRNDLIHTFK
-721 ERMVKGMVERGYD
+721 ERMIKGMVERGYQ
-734 EAFAIRCF
+734 EEFAIRCF

-766 ASAWIKCHYTDVFI
+766 ASAWIKCHYPDVFI
-780 CALLNAQPMGFYG
+780 CALLNAQPMGFYS

-807 VRPIDVNHSQ
+807 VRPIDINNSQ
-817 WDCSLETT
+817 WDCSLESTG
-825 DHARHALRLGMRQV
+825 HSRHALRLGMRQV

-845 EAERLAASRH
+845 EAERLTASRH
-855 TGYQN
+855 IAYQDIN
-860 VTDLIRKSDISIY
+860 DLIRKSDISIY

-879 RADAFN
+879 RADAFH
-885 SMGLTTRQALWEIK
+885 SIGLTSRQALWEIK

-904 HSTGLPLFSY
+904 QSSGLPLFLY
-914 AEQRHKTIMPKEP
+914 AEQRYKTIMPEELK
-927 ETPLPV
+927 TSLPI
-933 ATIGALVA
+933 ASLGNLVA

-954 PVSLLE
+954 PVTILE
-960 TYFLSDGWQPCS
+960 PYFLVDGWHPCS
-972 VALDSIDG
+972 IAIDIMDG
-980 RKRHLIGLVTGRQ
+980 KKHQLIGLVTGRQ
-993 RPGTAKGTV
+993 MPGTAKGTV

-1007 DADYSLNVI
+1007 DAHYSLNVI
-1016 IWPDIVETYR
+1016 VWPAIVRAYR
-1026 AALLGAHL
+1026 AALLGSHL
-1034 LGVSGRVQKQGKII
+1034 LGVSGRIQKQGKII
-1048 HLIADKLVNCDA
+1048 HLIADKLVNCDL
-1060 YLHYLKTSELKTP
+1060 YLQYLRTPELKMP
-1073 SLKSRDFH
+1073 ILKSRNFH

>member
-1 MKIESKMYQQDKSQP
+1 MHEQDKVGGG
-16 AYAALGCIS
+16 YAALGCIS

-34 HPYELIETAAA
+34 HPHELIETAAV

-64 AHQSAVEHSVKL
+64 AHQSAIEKSVKL
-76 LCGTR
+76 LCGVR
-81 LIIDCSEQVVTS
+81 LIINCSEQIEQS
-93 EQTIQKDRI
+93 EQLIEEDRI
-102 GVIIYAANRVG
+102 EVIIYAKNRTG
-113 YESLCQLLSRA
+113 YESLSQLLSRL
-124 NMSLAHIP
+124 NMALAHIP
-132 AIKRAAY
+132 AVKRAKNLY
-139 SYVHVSELARLGSDV
+139 IHVSELARLSSDV
-154 FVIIEMPE
+154 FVIIEAPE
-162 LIENNMLMQCQQIQ
+162 LIKNYMAVQCQQIQ
-176 KFVTAPLFLGT
+176 KFVVAPLLLGS
-187 AIYRDGNDTKR
+187 AIYRDGNDKKR
-198 LYYVS
+198 LKYVS
-203 NLAARL
+203 GLAARL
-209 GISFVALANPLYH
+209 GLRFIALAAPLYH
-222 HPSRRPLADVLYCIR
+222 HSSRRPLADVLYCIR
-237 NKKTLASAGKGLS
+237 TKQTLATAGRELS
-250 RNAERHLMKCTEYA
+250 RNAERHLMKISEYI
-264 RLWSQYPDAITTAS
+264 RLWSEYPEAIMAAS
-278 QIAQACSFS
+278 QVAQACSFS
-287 LSQLSYEYPEEIV
+287 LSELSYEYPEEIV
-300 PNGRTVM
+300 PNGRSVM

-319 RRYPDGIPDSVDGY
+319 RRYPDGIPNEVNNY

-407 PDIDVYFEHERREE
+407 PDIDVDFEHERREE
-421 IIQYIYH
+421 IIQYIYN
-428 KYGRHRAGLAAS
+428 KYGRHRAGIAAS

-449 LIEIAKAFGLS
+449 LIEVAKVFGLS

-470 IWGVKSNTLDSDLLI
+470 VWDGKSTSLSLELLR
-485 AAGLD
+485 AAGLNPED
-490 PKDANLQLILKLVRQ
+490 TKLQLILKLVQQ
-505 LQGFPRHL
+505 LHGFPRHL
-513 SQHVGGFVIARDRLD
+513 SQHVGGFVIAKDRLD
-528 SLCAIRP
+528 SLCVIRP

-542 IIEWDKDDLEALGL
+542 IIEWDKNDLEALGL
-556 LKIDILA
+556 LKVDILA

-577 KQHYHLAVTLSSIP
+577 KRHYHLAVTLSSIP
-591 AEDMDTYNMLCKAQ
+591 AEDMDTYNMLCEAQ

-650 PYLRRRAGHEKIIYP
+650 PYLRRRSGYEKIIYP

-708 ATFRKNDLIHKFQ
+708 ATFRRNDLIHTFK
-721 ERMVKGMVERGYD
+721 ERMIKGMVERGYQ
-734 EAFAIRCF
+734 EEFAIRCF

-766 ASAWIKCHYTDVFI
+766 ASAWIKCHYPDAFI
-780 CALLNAQPMGFYG
+780 CALLNAQPMGFYS

-807 VRPIDVNHSQ
+807 VRPIDINNSQ
-817 WDCSLETT
+817 WDCSLESTG
-825 DHARHALRLGMRQV
+825 HSRHALRLGMRQV

-845 EAERLAASRH
+845 EAERLTASRH
-855 TGYQN
+855 IAYQDIN
-860 VTDLIRKSDISIY
+860 DLIRKSDISIY

-879 RADAFN
+879 RADAFH
-885 SMGLTTRQALWEIK
+885 SIGLTSRQALWEIK

-904 HSTGLPLFSY
+904 QSSGLPLFLY
-914 AEQRHKTIMPKEP
+914 AEQRYKTIMPEELK
-927 ETPLPV
+927 TSLPI
-933 ATIGALVA
+933 ASLGNLVA

-954 PVSLLE
+954 PVTILE
-960 TYFLSDGWQPCS
+960 PYFLVDGWHPCS
-972 VALDSIDG
+972 IAIDIMDG
-980 RKRHLIGLVTGRQ
+980 KKHQLIGLVTGRQ
-993 RPGTAKGTV
+993 MPGTAKGTV

-1007 DADYSLNVI
+1007 DAHYSLNVI
-1016 IWPDIVETYR
+1016 VWPAIVRAYR
-1026 AALLGAHL
+1026 AALLGSHL
-1034 LGVSGRVQKQGKII
+1034 LGVSGRIQKQGKII
-1048 HLIADKLVNCDA
+1048 HLIADKLVNCDL
-1060 YLHYLKTSELKTP
+1060 YLQYLRTPELKMP
-1073 SLKSRDFH
+1073 ILKSRNFH

>member
-1 MKIESKMYQQDKSQP
+1 MHEQDKVGGG
-16 AYAALGCIS
+16 YAALGCIS

-34 HPYELIETAAA
+34 HPHELIETAAV

-64 AHQSAVEHSVKL
+64 AHQSAIEKSVKL
-76 LCGTR
+76 LCGVR
-81 LIIDCSEQVVTS
+81 LIINCSEQIEQS
-93 EQTIQKDRI
+93 EQLIEEDRI
-102 GVIIYAANRVG
+102 EVIIYAKNRTG
-113 YESLCQLLSRA
+113 YESLSQLLSRL
-124 NMSLAHIP
+124 NMALAHIP
-132 AIKRAAY
+132 AVKRATNLY
-139 SYVHVSELARLGSDV
+139 IHVSELARLSSDV
-154 FVIIEMPE
+154 FVIIEAPE
-162 LIENNMLMQCQQIQ
+162 LIKNYMAVQCQQIQ
-176 KFVTAPLFLGT
+176 KFVVAPLLLGS
-187 AIYRDGNDTKR
+187 AIYRDGNDKKR
-198 LYYVS
+198 LKYVS
-203 NLAARL
+203 GLAARL
-209 GISFVALANPLYH
+209 GLRFIALAAPLYH
-222 HPSRRPLADVLYCIR
+222 HSSRRPLADVLYCIR
-237 NKKTLASAGKGLS
+237 TKQTLATAGRELS
-250 RNAERHLMKCTEYA
+250 RNAERHLMKISEYT
-264 RLWSQYPDAITTAS
+264 RLWSEYPEAIMAAS
-278 QIAQACSFS
+278 QVAQACSFS
-287 LSQLSYEYPEEIV
+287 LSELSYEYPEEII
-300 PNGRTVM
+300 PNGRSVM

-319 RRYPDGIPDSVDGY
+319 RRYPDGIPNEVNNY

-407 PDIDVYFEHERREE
+407 PDIDVDFEHERREE
-421 IIQYIYH
+421 IIQYIYN
-428 KYGRHRAGLAAS
+428 KYGRHRAGIAAS

-449 LIEIAKAFGLS
+449 LIEVAKVFGLS

-470 IWGVKSNTLDSDLLI
+470 VWDGKSTSLSLELLR

-490 PKDANLQLILKLVRQ
+490 PEDTKLQLILKLVQQ
-505 LQGFPRHL
+505 LHGFPRHL
-513 SQHVGGFVIARDRLD
+513 SQHVGGFVIAKDRLD
-528 SLCAIRP
+528 SLCVIRP

-542 IIEWDKDDLEALGL
+542 IIEWDKNDLEALGL
-556 LKIDILA
+556 LKVDILA

-577 KQHYHLAVTLSSIP
+577 KRHYHLAVTLSSIP
-591 AEDMDTYNMLCKAQ
+591 AEDMDTYNMLCEAQ

-650 PYLRRRAGHEKIIYP
+650 PYLRRRSGYEKIIYP

-708 ATFRKNDLIHKFQ
+708 ATFRRNDLIHTFK
-721 ERMVKGMVERGYD
+721 ERMIKGMVERGYQ
-734 EAFAIRCF
+734 EEFAIRCF

-766 ASAWIKCHYTDVFI
+766 ASAWIKCHYPDAFI
-780 CALLNAQPMGFYG
+780 CALLNAQPMGFYS

-807 VRPIDVNHSQ
+807 VRPIDINNSQ
-817 WDCSLETT
+817 WDCSLESTG
-825 DHARHALRLGMRQV
+825 HSRHALRLGMRQV

-845 EAERLAASRH
+845 EAERLTASRH
-855 TGYQN
+855 IAYQDIN
-860 VTDLIRKSDISIY
+860 DLIRKSDISIY

-879 RADAFN
+879 RADAFH
-885 SMGLTTRQALWEIK
+885 SIGLTSRQALWEIK
-899 KLARQ
+899 KLACQ
-904 HSTGLPLFSY
+904 QSSGLPLFLY
-914 AEQRHKTIMPKEP
+914 AEQRYKTIMPEELK
-927 ETPLPV
+927 TSLPI
-933 ATIGALVA
+933 ASLGNLVA

-954 PVSLLE
+954 PVTILE
-960 TYFLSDGWQPCS
+960 PYFLVDGWHPCS
-972 VALDSIDG
+972 IAIDIMDG
-980 RKRHLIGLVTGRQ
+980 KKHQLIGLVTGRQ
-993 RPGTAKGTV
+993 MPGTAKGTV

-1007 DADYSLNVI
+1007 DAHYSLNVI
-1016 IWPDIVETYR
+1016 VWPAVVRAYR
-1026 AALLGAHL
+1026 AALLGSHL
-1034 LGVSGRVQKQGKII
+1034 LGVSGRIQKQGKII
-1048 HLIADKLVNCDA
+1048 HLIADKLVNCDL
-1060 YLHYLKTSELKTP
+1060 YLQYLRTPELKMP
-1073 SLKSRDFH
+1073 ILKSRNFH

>member
-1 MKIESKMYQQDKSQP
+1 MHEQDKVGGG
-16 AYAALGCIS
+16 YAALGCIS

-34 HPYELIETAAA
+34 HPHELIETAAV

-64 AHQSAVEHSVKL
+64 AHQSAIEKSVKL
-76 LCGTR
+76 LCGVR
-81 LIIDCSEQVVTS
+81 LIINCSEQIEQS
-93 EQTIQKDRI
+93 EQLIEEDRI
-102 GVIIYAANRVG
+102 EVIIYAKNRTG
-113 YESLCQLLSRA
+113 YESLSQLLSRL
-124 NMSLAHIP
+124 NMALAHIP
-132 AIKRAAY
+132 AVKRATNLY
-139 SYVHVSELARLGSDV
+139 IHVSELARLSSDV
-154 FVIIEMPE
+154 FVIIEAPE
-162 LIENNMLMQCQQIQ
+162 LIKNYMAGQCQQIQ
-176 KFVTAPLFLGT
+176 KFVVAPLLLGS
-187 AIYRDGNDTKR
+187 AIYRDGNDKKR
-198 LYYVS
+198 LKYVS
-203 NLAARL
+203 GLAARL
-209 GISFVALANPLYH
+209 GLRFIALAAPLYH
-222 HPSRRPLADVLYCIR
+222 HSSRRPLADVLYCIR
-237 NKKTLASAGKGLS
+237 TKQTLATAGRKLS
-250 RNAERHLMKCTEYA
+250 RNAERHLMKISEYT
-264 RLWSQYPDAITTAS
+264 RLWSEYPEAIMAAS
-278 QIAQACSFS
+278 QVAQACSFS
-287 LSQLSYEYPEEIV
+287 LSELSYEYPEEII
-300 PNGRTVM
+300 PNGRSVM
-307 DELIYQTWQGAE
+307 GELIYQTWQGAE
-319 RRYPDGIPDSVDGY
+319 RRYPDGIPNEVNNY

-407 PDIDVYFEHERREE
+407 PDIDVDFEHERREE
-421 IIQYIYH
+421 IIQYIYN
-428 KYGRHRAGLAAS
+428 KYGRHRAGIAAS

-449 LIEIAKAFGLS
+449 LIEVAKVFGLS

-470 IWGVKSNTLDSDLLI
+470 VWDGKSTSLSLELLC

-490 PKDANLQLILKLVRQ
+490 PEDTKLQLILKLVQQ
-505 LQGFPRHL
+505 LHGFPRHL
-513 SQHVGGFVIARDRLD
+513 SQHVGGFVIAKDRLD
-528 SLCAIRP
+528 SLCVIRP

-542 IIEWDKDDLEALGL
+542 IIEWDKNDLEALGL
-556 LKIDILA
+556 LKVDILA

-577 KQHYHLAVTLSSIP
+577 KRHYHLAVTLSSIP
-591 AEDMDTYNMLCKAQ
+591 AEDMDTYNMLCEAQ

-650 PYLRRRAGHEKIIYP
+650 PYLRRRLGYEKIIYP

-708 ATFRKNDLIHKFQ
+708 ATFRRNDLIHTFK
-721 ERMVKGMVERGYD
+721 ERMIKGMVERGYQ
-734 EAFAIRCF
+734 EEFATRCF

-766 ASAWIKCHYTDVFI
+766 ASAWIKCHYPDVFI
-780 CALLNAQPMGFYG
+780 CALLNAQPMGFYS

-807 VRPIDVNHSQ
+807 VRPIDINNSQ
-817 WDCSLETT
+817 WDCSLESTG
-825 DHARHALRLGMRQV
+825 HSRHALRLGMRQV

-845 EAERLAASRH
+845 EAERLTASRH
-855 TGYQN
+855 IAYQDIN
-860 VTDLIRKSDISIY
+860 DLIRKSDISIY

-879 RADAFN
+879 RADAFH
-885 SMGLTTRQALWEIK
+885 SIGLTSRQALWEIK

-904 HSTGLPLFSY
+904 QSSGLPLFLY
-914 AEQRHKTIMPKEP
+914 AEQRYKTIMPEELK
-927 ETPLPV
+927 TSLPI
-933 ATIGALVA
+933 ASLGNLVA

-954 PVSLLE
+954 PVTILE
-960 TYFLSDGWQPCS
+960 PYFLVDGWHPCS
-972 VALDSIDG
+972 IAIDIMDG
-980 RKRHLIGLVTGRQ
+980 KKHQLIGLVTGRQ
-993 RPGTAKGTV
+993 MPGTAKGTV

-1007 DADYSLNVI
+1007 DAHYSLNVI
-1016 IWPDIVETYR
+1016 VWPAIVRAYR
-1026 AALLGAHL
+1026 AALLGSHL
-1034 LGVSGRVQKQGKII
+1034 LGVSGRIQKQGKII
-1048 HLIADKLVNCDA
+1048 HLIADKLVNCDL
-1060 YLHYLKTSELKTP
+1060 YLQYLRTPELKMP
-1073 SLKSRDFH
+1073 ILKSRNFH

>member
-1 MKIESKMYQQDKSQP
+1 MHEQDKVGGG
-16 AYAALGCIS
+16 YAALGCIS

-34 HPYELIETAAA
+34 HPHELIETAAV

-64 AHQSAVEHSVKL
+64 AHQSAIEKSVKL
-76 LCGTR
+76 LCGVR
-81 LIIDCSEQVVTS
+81 LIINCSEQIEQS
-93 EQTIQKDRI
+93 EQLIEEDRI
-102 GVIIYAANRVG
+102 EVIIYAKNRAG
-113 YESLCQLLSRA
+113 YESLSQFLSRL
-124 NMSLAHIP
+124 NMALAHIP
-132 AIKRAAY
+132 AVKRATNLY
-139 SYVHVSELARLGSDV
+139 IHVSELARLSSDV
-154 FVIIEMPE
+154 FVIIEAPE
-162 LIENNMLMQCQQIQ
+162 LIKNYMAGQFQQIQ
-176 KFVTAPLFLGT
+176 KFVVAPLLLGS
-187 AIYRDGNDTKR
+187 AIYRDGNDKKR
-198 LYYVS
+198 LKYVS
-203 NLAARL
+203 GLAARL
-209 GISFVALANPLYH
+209 GLRFIALAAPLYH
-222 HPSRRPLADVLYCIR
+222 HSSRRPLADVLYCIR
-237 NKKTLASAGKGLS
+237 TKQTLATAGRELS
-250 RNAERHLMKCTEYA
+250 RNAERHLMKISEYT
-264 RLWSQYPDAITTAS
+264 RLWSEYPEAIMAAS
-278 QIAQACSFS
+278 QVAQACSFS
-287 LSQLSYEYPEEIV
+287 LSELSYEYPEEII
-300 PNGRTVM
+300 PNGRSVM

-319 RRYPDGIPDSVDGY
+319 RRYPDGIPNEVNNY

-407 PDIDVYFEHERREE
+407 PDIDVDFEHERREE
-421 IIQYIYH
+421 IIQYIYN
-428 KYGRHRAGLAAS
+428 KYGRHRAGIAAS

-449 LIEIAKAFGLS
+449 LIEVAKVFGLS

-470 IWGVKSNTLDSDLLI
+470 VWDGKSTSLSLELLR
-485 AAGLD
+485 AAGLNPED
-490 PKDANLQLILKLVRQ
+490 TKLQLILKLVQQ
-505 LQGFPRHL
+505 LHGFPRHL
-513 SQHVGGFVIARDRLD
+513 SQHVGGFVIAKDRLD
-528 SLCAIRP
+528 SLCVIRP

-542 IIEWDKDDLEALGL
+542 IIEWDKNDLEALGL
-556 LKIDILA
+556 LKVDILA

-577 KQHYHLAVTLSSIP
+577 KRHYHLAVTLSSIP
-591 AEDMDTYNMLCKAQ
+591 AEDMYTYNMLCEAQ

-650 PYLRRRAGHEKIIYP
+650 PYLRRRSGYEKIIYP

-708 ATFRKNDLIHKFQ
+708 ATFRRNDLIHTFK
-721 ERMVKGMVERGYD
+721 ERMIKGMVERGYQ
-734 EAFAIRCF
+734 EEFAIRCF

-766 ASAWIKCHYTDVFI
+766 ASAWIKCHYPDVFI
-780 CALLNAQPMGFYG
+780 CALLNAQPMGFYS

-807 VRPIDVNHSQ
+807 VRPIDINNSQ
-817 WDCSLETT
+817 WDCSLESTG
-825 DHARHALRLGMRQV
+825 HSRHALRLGMRQV

-845 EAERLAASRH
+845 EAERLTASRH
-855 TGYQN
+855 IAYQDIN
-860 VTDLIRKSDISIY
+860 DLIRKSDISIY
-873 GLESLA
+873 GLELLA
-879 RADAFN
+879 RADAFH
-885 SMGLTTRQALWEIK
+885 SIGLTSRQALWEIK

-904 HSTGLPLFSY
+904 QSSGLPLFLY
-914 AEQRHKTIMPKEP
+914 AEQRYKTIMPEELK
-927 ETPLPV
+927 TSLPI
-933 ATIGALVA
+933 ASLGNLVA

-954 PVSLLE
+954 PVTILE
-960 TYFLSDGWQPCS
+960 PYFLVDGWQPCS
-972 VALDSIDG
+972 IAIDIMDG
-980 RKRHLIGLVTGRQ
+980 KKHQLIGLVTGRQ
-993 RPGTAKGTV
+993 MPGTAKGTV

-1007 DADYSLNVI
+1007 DAHYSLNVI
-1016 IWPDIVETYR
+1016 VWPAIVRAYR
-1026 AALLGAHL
+1026 AALLGSHL
-1034 LGVSGRVQKQGKII
+1034 LGVSGRIQKQGKII
-1048 HLIADKLVNCDA
+1048 HLIADKLVNCDL
-1060 YLHYLKTSELKTP
+1060 YLQYLRTPELKMP
-1073 SLKSRDFH
+1073 ILKSRNFH

>member
-1 MKIESKMYQQDKSQP
+1 MHEQDKVGGG
-16 AYAALGCIS
+16 YAALGCIS

-34 HPYELIETAAA
+34 HPHELIETAAV

-64 AHQSAVEHSVKL
+64 AHQSAIEKSVKL
-76 LCGTR
+76 LCGVR
-81 LIIDCSEQVVTS
+81 LIINCSEQIEQS
-93 EQTIQKDRI
+93 EQLIEEDRI
-102 GVIIYAANRVG
+102 EVIIYAKNRTG
-113 YESLCQLLSRA
+113 YESLSQLLSRL
-124 NMSLAHIP
+124 NMALAHIP
-132 AIKRAAY
+132 AVKRATNLY
-139 SYVHVSELARLGSDV
+139 IHVSELARLSSDV
-154 FVIIEMPE
+154 FVIIEAPE
-162 LIENNMLMQCQQIQ
+162 LIKNYMAGQCQQIQ
-176 KFVTAPLFLGT
+176 KFVVAPLLLGS
-187 AIYRDGNDTKR
+187 AIYRDGNDKKR
-198 LYYVS
+198 LKYVS
-203 NLAARL
+203 GLAARL
-209 GISFVALANPLYH
+209 GLRFIALAAPLYH
-222 HPSRRPLADVLYCIR
+222 HSSRRPLADVLYCIR
-237 NKKTLASAGKGLS
+237 TKQTLATAGRELS
-250 RNAERHLMKCTEYA
+250 RNAERHLMKISEYT
-264 RLWSQYPDAITTAS
+264 RLWSEYPEAIMAAS
-278 QIAQACSFS
+278 QVAQACSFS
-287 LSQLSYEYPEEIV
+287 LSELSYEYPEEII
-300 PNGRTVM
+300 PNGRSVM

-319 RRYPDGIPDSVDGY
+319 RRYPDGIPNEVNNY

-407 PDIDVYFEHERREE
+407 PDIDVDFEHERREE
-421 IIQYIYH
+421 IIQYIYN
-428 KYGRHRAGLAAS
+428 KYGRHRAGIAAS

-449 LIEIAKAFGLS
+449 LIEVAKVFGLS

-470 IWGVKSNTLDSDLLI
+470 VWDGKSTSLSLELLC

-490 PKDANLQLILKLVRQ
+490 PEDTKLQLILKLVQQ
-505 LQGFPRHL
+505 LHGFPRHL
-513 SQHVGGFVIARDRLD
+513 SQHVGGFVIAKDRLD
-528 SLCAIRP
+528 SLCVIRP

-542 IIEWDKDDLEALGL
+542 IIEWDKNDLEALGL
-556 LKIDILA
+556 LKVDILA

-577 KQHYHLAVTLSSIP
+577 KRHYHLAVTLSSIP
-591 AEDMDTYNMLCKAQ
+591 AEDMDTYNMLCEAQ

-650 PYLRRRAGHEKIIYP
+650 PYLRRRSGYEKIIYP

-708 ATFRKNDLIHKFQ
+708 ATFRRNDLIHTFK
-721 ERMVKGMVERGYD
+721 ERMIKGMVERGYQ
-734 EAFAIRCF
+734 EEFAIRCF

-766 ASAWIKCHYTDVFI
+766 ASAWIKCHYPDVFI
-780 CALLNAQPMGFYG
+780 CALLNAQPMGFYS

-807 VRPIDVNHSQ
+807 VRPIDINNSQ
-817 WDCSLETT
+817 WDCSLESTG
-825 DHARHALRLGMRQV
+825 HSRHALRLGMRQV

-845 EAERLAASRH
+845 EAERLTASRH
-855 TGYQN
+855 IAYQDIN
-860 VTDLIRKSDISIY
+860 DLIRKSDISIY

-879 RADAFN
+879 RADAFH
-885 SMGLTTRQALWEIK
+885 SIGLTSRQALWEIK

-904 HSTGLPLFSY
+904 QSSGLPLFLY
-914 AEQRHKTIMPKEP
+914 AEQRYKTIMPEELK
-927 ETPLPV
+927 TSLPI
-933 ATIGALVA
+933 ASLGNLVA

-954 PVSLLE
+954 PVTILE
-960 TYFLSDGWQPCS
+960 PYFLVDGWHPCS
-972 VALDSIDG
+972 IAIDIMDG
-980 RKRHLIGLVTGRQ
+980 KKHQLIGLVTGRQ
-993 RPGTAKGTV
+993 MPGTAKGTV

-1007 DADYSLNVI
+1007 DAHYSLNVI
-1016 IWPDIVETYR
+1016 VWPAIVRAYR
-1026 AALLGAHL
+1026 AALLGSHL
-1034 LGVSGRVQKQGKII
+1034 LGVSGRIQKQGKII
-1048 HLIADKLVNCDA
+1048 HLIADKLVNCDL
-1060 YLHYLKTSELKTP
+1060 YLQYLRTPELKMP
-1073 SLKSRDFH
+1073 ILKSRNFH

>member
-1 MKIESKMYQQDKSQP
+1 MHEQDKVGGG
-16 AYAALGCIS
+16 YAALGCIS

-34 HPYELIETAAA
+34 HPHELIETAAV

-64 AHQSAVEHSVKL
+64 AHQSAIEKSVKL
-76 LCGTR
+76 LCGVR
-81 LIIDCSEQVVTS
+81 LIVNCSEQIEQS
-93 EQTIQKDRI
+93 EQLIEEDSI
-102 GVIIYAANRVG
+102 EVIIYAKNRTG
-113 YESLCQLLSRA
+113 YESLSQLLSRL
-124 NMSLAHIP
+124 NMALAHIP
-132 AIKRAAY
+132 AVKRATNLY
-139 SYVHVSELARLGSDV
+139 IHVSELARLSSDV
-154 FVIIEMPE
+154 FVIIEAPE
-162 LIENNMLMQCQQIQ
+162 LIKNYMAGQCQQIQ
-176 KFVTAPLFLGT
+176 KFVVAPLLLGS
-187 AIYRDGNDTKR
+187 AIYRDGNDKKR
-198 LYYVS
+198 LKYVS
-203 NLAARL
+203 GLAARL
-209 GISFVALANPLYH
+209 GLRFIALAAPLYH
-222 HPSRRPLADVLYCIR
+222 HSSRRPLADVLYCIR
-237 NKKTLASAGKGLS
+237 TKQTLATAGRKLS
-250 RNAERHLMKCTEYA
+250 RNAERHLMKISEYT
-264 RLWSQYPDAITTAS
+264 RLWSEYPEAIMAAS
-278 QIAQACSFS
+278 QVAQACSFS
-287 LSQLSYEYPEEIV
+287 LSELSYEYPEEII
-300 PNGRTVM
+300 PNGRSVM
-307 DELIYQTWQGAE
+307 GELIYQTWQGAE
-319 RRYPDGIPDSVDGY
+319 RRYPDGIPNEVNNY

-407 PDIDVYFEHERREE
+407 PDIDVDFEHERREE
-421 IIQYIYH
+421 IIQYIYN
-428 KYGRHRAGLAAS
+428 KYGRHRAGIAAS

-449 LIEIAKAFGLS
+449 LIEVAKVFGLS

-470 IWGVKSNTLDSDLLI
+470 VWDGKSTSLSLELLC

-490 PKDANLQLILKLVRQ
+490 PEDTKLQLILKLVQQ
-505 LQGFPRHL
+505 LHGFPRHL
-513 SQHVGGFVIARDRLD
+513 SQHVGGFVIAKDRLD
-528 SLCAIRP
+528 SLCVIRP

-542 IIEWDKDDLEALGL
+542 IIEWDKNDLEALGL
-556 LKIDILA
+556 LKVDILA

-577 KQHYHLAVTLSSIP
+577 KRHYHLAVTLSSIP
-591 AEDMDTYNMLCKAQ
+591 AEDMDTYNMLCEAQ

-650 PYLRRRAGHEKIIYP
+650 PYLRRRLGYEKIIYP

-708 ATFRKNDLIHKFQ
+708 ATFRRNDLIHTFK
-721 ERMVKGMVERGYD
+721 ERMIKGMVERGYQ
-734 EAFAIRCF
+734 EEFATRCF

-766 ASAWIKCHYTDVFI
+766 ASAWIKCHYPDVFI
-780 CALLNAQPMGFYG
+780 CALLNAQPMGFYS

-807 VRPIDVNHSQ
+807 VRPIDINNSQ
-817 WDCSLETT
+817 WDCSLESTG
-825 DHARHALRLGMRQV
+825 HSRHALRLGMRQV

-845 EAERLAASRH
+845 EAERLTASRH
-855 TGYQN
+855 IAYQDIN
-860 VTDLIRKSDISIY
+860 DLIRKSDISIY

-879 RADAFN
+879 RADAFH
-885 SMGLTTRQALWEIK
+885 SIGLTSRQALWEIK

-904 HSTGLPLFSY
+904 QSSGLPLFLY
-914 AEQRHKTIMPKEP
+914 AEQRYKTIMPEELK
-927 ETPLPV
+927 TSLPI
-933 ATIGALVA
+933 ASLGNLVA

-954 PVSLLE
+954 PVTILE
-960 TYFLSDGWQPCS
+960 PYFLVDGWHPCS
-972 VALDSIDG
+972 IAIDIMD
-980 RKRHLIGLVTGRQ
+980 RKKHQLIGLVTGRQ
-993 RPGTAKGTV
+993 MPGTAKGTV

-1007 DADYSLNVI
+1007 DAHYSLNVI
-1016 IWPDIVETYR
+1016 VWPAIVRAYR
-1026 AALLGAHL
+1026 AALLGSHL
-1034 LGVSGRVQKQGKII
+1034 LGVSGRIQKQGKII
-1048 HLIADKLVNCDA
+1048 HLIADKLVNCDL
-1060 YLHYLKTSELKTP
+1060 YLQYLRTPELKMP
-1073 SLKSRDFH
+1073 ILKSRNFH

>member
-1 MKIESKMYQQDKSQP
+1 MHEQDKVGGG
-16 AYAALGCIS
+16 YAALGCIS

-34 HPYELIETAAA
+34 HPHELIETAAV

-64 AHQSAVEHSVKL
+64 AHQSAIEKSVKL
-76 LCGTR
+76 LCGVR
-81 LIIDCSEQVVTS
+81 LIVNCSEQIEQS
-93 EQTIQKDRI
+93 EQLIEEDSI
-102 GVIIYAANRVG
+102 EVIIYAKNRTG
-113 YESLCQLLSRA
+113 YESLSQLLSRL
-124 NMSLAHIP
+124 NMALAHIP
-132 AIKRAAY
+132 AVKRATNLY
-139 SYVHVSELARLGSDV
+139 IHVSELARLSSDV
-154 FVIIEMPE
+154 FVIIEAPE
-162 LIENNMLMQCQQIQ
+162 LIKNYMAGQCQQIQ
-176 KFVTAPLFLGT
+176 KFVVAPLLLGS
-187 AIYRDGNDTKR
+187 AIYRDGNDKKR
-198 LYYVS
+198 LKYVS
-203 NLAARL
+203 GLAARL
-209 GISFVALANPLYH
+209 GLRFIALAAPLYH
-222 HPSRRPLADVLYCIR
+222 HSSRRPLADVLYCIR
-237 NKKTLASAGKGLS
+237 TKQTLATAGRELS
-250 RNAERHLMKCTEYA
+250 RNAERHLMKISEYT
-264 RLWSQYPDAITTAS
+264 RLWSEYPEAIMAAS
-278 QIAQACSFS
+278 QVAQACSFS
-287 LSQLSYEYPEEIV
+287 LSELSYEYPEEII
-300 PNGRTVM
+300 PNGRSVM
-307 DELIYQTWQGAE
+307 GELIYQTWQGAE
-319 RRYPDGIPDSVDGY
+319 RRYPDGIPNEVNNY

-407 PDIDVYFEHERREE
+407 PDIDVDFEHERREE
-421 IIQYIYH
+421 IIQYIYN
-428 KYGRHRAGLAAS
+428 KYGRHRAGIAAS

-449 LIEIAKAFGLS
+449 LIEVAKVFGLS

-470 IWGVKSNTLDSDLLI
+470 VWDGKSTSLSLELLC

-490 PKDANLQLILKLVRQ
+490 PEDTKLQLILKLVQQ
-505 LQGFPRHL
+505 LHGFPRHL
-513 SQHVGGFVIARDRLD
+513 SQHVGGFVIAKDRLD
-528 SLCAIRP
+528 SLCVIRP

-542 IIEWDKDDLEALGL
+542 IIEWDKNDLEALGL
-556 LKIDILA
+556 LKVDILA

-577 KQHYHLAVTLSSIP
+577 KRHYHLAVTLSSIP
-591 AEDMDTYNMLCKAQ
+591 AEDMDTYNMLCEAQ

-650 PYLRRRAGHEKIIYP
+650 PYLRRRLGYEKIIYP

-708 ATFRKNDLIHKFQ
+708 ATFRRNDLIHTFK
-721 ERMVKGMVERGYD
+721 ERMIKGMVERGYQ
-734 EAFAIRCF
+734 EEFATRCF

-766 ASAWIKCHYTDVFI
+766 ASAWIKCHYPDVFI
-780 CALLNAQPMGFYG
+780 CALLNAQPMGFYS

-807 VRPIDVNHSQ
+807 VRPIDINNSQ
-817 WDCSLETT
+817 WDCSLESTG
-825 DHARHALRLGMRQV
+825 HSRHALRLGMRQV

-845 EAERLAASRH
+845 EAERLTASRH
-855 TGYQN
+855 IAYQDIN
-860 VTDLIRKSDISIY
+860 DLIRKSDISIY

-879 RADAFN
+879 RADAFH
-885 SMGLTTRQALWEIK
+885 SIGLTSRQALWEIK

-904 HSTGLPLFSY
+904 QSSGLPLFLY
-914 AEQRHKTIMPKEP
+914 AEQRYKTIMPEELK
-927 ETPLPV
+927 TSLPI
-933 ATIGALVA
+933 ASLGNLVA

-954 PVSLLE
+954 PVTILE
-960 TYFLSDGWQPCS
+960 PYFLVDGWQPCS
-972 VALDSIDG
+972 IAIDIMDG
-980 RKRHLIGLVTGRQ
+980 KKHQLIGLVTGRQ
-993 RPGTAKGTV
+993 MPGTAKGTV

-1007 DADYSLNVI
+1007 DAHYSLNVI
-1016 IWPDIVETYR
+1016 VWPAIVRAYR
-1026 AALLGAHL
+1026 AALLGSHL
-1034 LGVSGRVQKQGKII
+1034 LGVSGRIQKQGKII
-1048 HLIADKLVNCDA
+1048 HLIADKLVNCDL
-1060 YLHYLKTSELKTP
+1060 YLQYLRTPELKMP
-1073 SLKSRDFH
+1073 ILKSRNFH

>member
-1 MKIESKMYQQDKSQP
+1 MHEQDKVGGG
-16 AYAALGCIS
+16 YAALGCIS

-34 HPYELIETAAA
+34 HPHELIETAAV

-64 AHQSAVEHSVKL
+64 AHQSAIEKSVKL
-76 LCGTR
+76 LCGVR
-81 LIIDCSEQVVTS
+81 LIVNCSEQIEQS
-93 EQTIQKDRI
+93 EQLIEEDSI
-102 GVIIYAANRVG
+102 EVIIYAKNRTG
-113 YESLCQLLSRA
+113 YESLSQLLSRL
-124 NMSLAHIP
+124 NMALAHIP
-132 AIKRAAY
+132 AVKRATNLY
-139 SYVHVSELARLGSDV
+139 IHVSELARLSSDV
-154 FVIIEMPE
+154 FVIIEAPE
-162 LIENNMLMQCQQIQ
+162 LIKNYMAGQCQQIQ
-176 KFVTAPLFLGT
+176 KFVVAPLLLGS
-187 AIYRDGNDTKR
+187 AIYRDGNDKKR
-198 LYYVS
+198 LKYVS
-203 NLAARL
+203 GLAARL
-209 GISFVALANPLYH
+209 GLRFIALAAPLYH
-222 HPSRRPLADVLYCIR
+222 HSSRRPLADVLYCIR
-237 NKKTLASAGKGLS
+237 TKQTLATAGRELS
-250 RNAERHLMKCTEYA
+250 RNAERHLMKISEYT
-264 RLWSQYPDAITTAS
+264 RLWSEYPEAIMAAS
-278 QIAQACSFS
+278 QVAQACSFS
-287 LSQLSYEYPEEIV
+287 LSELSYEYPEEII
-300 PNGRTVM
+300 PNGRSVM

-319 RRYPDGIPDSVDGY
+319 RRYPDGIPNEVNNY

-407 PDIDVYFEHERREE
+407 PDIDVDFEHERREE
-421 IIQYIYH
+421 IIQYIYN
-428 KYGRHRAGLAAS
+428 KYGRHRAGIAAS

-449 LIEIAKAFGLS
+449 LIEVAKVFGLS

-470 IWGVKSNTLDSDLLI
+470 VWDGKSTSLSLELLC

-490 PKDANLQLILKLVRQ
+490 PEDTKLQLILKLVKQ
-505 LQGFPRHL
+505 LHGFPRHL
-513 SQHVGGFVIARDRLD
+513 SQHVGGFVIAKDRLD
-528 SLCAIRP
+528 SLCVIRP

-542 IIEWDKDDLEALGL
+542 IIEWDKNDLEALGL
-556 LKIDILA
+556 LKVDILA

-577 KQHYHLAVTLSSIP
+577 KRHYHLAVTLSSIP
-591 AEDMDTYNMLCKAQ
+591 AEDMDTYNMLCEAQ

-650 PYLRRRAGHEKIIYP
+650 PYLRRRLGYEKIIYP

-708 ATFRKNDLIHKFQ
+708 ATFRRNDLIHTFK
-721 ERMVKGMVERGYD
+721 ERMIKGMVERGYQ
-734 EAFAIRCF
+734 EEFATRCF

-766 ASAWIKCHYTDVFI
+766 ASAWIKCHYPDVFI
-780 CALLNAQPMGFYG
+780 CALLNAQPMGFYS

-807 VRPIDVNHSQ
+807 VRPIDINNSQ
-817 WDCSLETT
+817 WDCSLESTG
-825 DHARHALRLGMRQV
+825 HSRHALRLGMRQV

-845 EAERLAASRH
+845 EAERLTASRH
-855 TGYQN
+855 IAYQDIN
-860 VTDLIRKSDISIY
+860 DLIRKSDISIY

-879 RADAFN
+879 RADAFH
-885 SMGLTTRQALWEIK
+885 SIGLTSRQALWEIK

-904 HSTGLPLFSY
+904 QSSGLPLFLY
-914 AEQRHKTIMPKEP
+914 AEQRYKTIMPEELK
-927 ETPLPV
+927 TSLPI
-933 ATIGALVA
+933 ASLGNLVA

-954 PVSLLE
+954 PVTILE
-960 TYFLSDGWQPCS
+960 PYFLVDGWQPCS
-972 VALDSIDG
+972 IAIDIMDG
-980 RKRHLIGLVTGRQ
+980 KKHQLIGLVTGRQ
-993 RPGTAKGTV
+993 MPGTAKGTV

-1007 DADYSLNVI
+1007 DAHYSLNVI
-1016 IWPDIVETYR
+1016 VWPAIVRAYR
-1026 AALLGAHL
+1026 AALLGSHL
-1034 LGVSGRVQKQGKII
+1034 LGVSGRIQKQGKII
-1048 HLIADKLVNCDA
+1048 HLIADKLVNCDL
-1060 YLHYLKTSELKTP
+1060 YLQYLRTPELKMP
-1073 SLKSRDFH
+1073 ILKSRNFH

>member
-1 MKIESKMYQQDKSQP
+1 MHEQYKVGGG
-16 AYAALGCIS
+16 YAALGCIS

-34 HPYELIETAAA
+34 HPHELIETAAV

-64 AHQSAVEHSVKL
+64 AHQSAIEKSVKL
-76 LCGTR
+76 LCGVR
-81 LIIDCSEQVVTS
+81 LIVNCSEQIEQS
-93 EQTIQKDRI
+93 EQLIEEDSI
-102 GVIIYAANRVG
+102 EVIIYAKNRTG
-113 YESLCQLLSRA
+113 YESLSQLLSRL
-124 NMSLAHIP
+124 NMALAHIP
-132 AIKRAAY
+132 AVKRATNLY
-139 SYVHVSELARLGSDV
+139 IHVSELARLSSDV
-154 FVIIEMPE
+154 FVIIEAPE
-162 LIENNMLMQCQQIQ
+162 LIKNYMAGQCQQIQ
-176 KFVTAPLFLGT
+176 KFVVAPLLLGS
-187 AIYRDGNDTKR
+187 AIYRDGNDKKR
-198 LYYVS
+198 LKYVS
-203 NLAARL
+203 GLAARL
-209 GISFVALANPLYH
+209 GLRFIALAAPLYH
-222 HPSRRPLADVLYCIR
+222 HSSRRPLADVLYCIR
-237 NKKTLASAGKGLS
+237 TKQTLATAGRKLS
-250 RNAERHLMKCTEYA
+250 RNAERHLMKISEYT
-264 RLWSQYPDAITTAS
+264 RLWSEYPEAIMAAS
-278 QIAQACSFS
+278 QVAQACSFS
-287 LSQLSYEYPEEIV
+287 LSELSYEYPEEII
-300 PNGRTVM
+300 PNGRSVM
-307 DELIYQTWQGAE
+307 GELIYQTWQGAE
-319 RRYPDGIPDSVDGY
+319 RRYPDGIPNEVNNY

-407 PDIDVYFEHERREE
+407 PDIDVDFEHERREE
-421 IIQYIYH
+421 IIQYIYN
-428 KYGRHRAGLAAS
+428 KYGRHRAGIAAS

-449 LIEIAKAFGLS
+449 LIEVAKVFGLS

-470 IWGVKSNTLDSDLLI
+470 VWDGKSTSLSLELLC

-490 PKDANLQLILKLVRQ
+490 PEDTKLQLILKLVQQ
-505 LQGFPRHL
+505 LHGFPRHL
-513 SQHVGGFVIARDRLD
+513 SQHVGGFVIAKDRLD
-528 SLCAIRP
+528 SLCVIRP

-542 IIEWDKDDLEALGL
+542 IIEWDKNDLEALGL
-556 LKIDILA
+556 LKVDILA

-577 KQHYHLAVTLSSIP
+577 KRHYHLAVTLSSIP
-591 AEDMDTYNMLCKAQ
+591 AEDMDTYNMLCEAQ

-650 PYLRRRAGHEKIIYP
+650 PYLRRRLGYEKIIYP

-708 ATFRKNDLIHKFQ
+708 ATFRRNDLIHTFK
-721 ERMVKGMVERGYD
+721 ERMIKGMVERGYQ
-734 EAFAIRCF
+734 EEFATRCF

-766 ASAWIKCHYTDVFI
+766 ASAWIKCHYPDVFI
-780 CALLNAQPMGFYG
+780 CALLNAQPMGFYS

-807 VRPIDVNHSQ
+807 VRPIDINNSQ
-817 WDCSLETT
+817 WDCSLESTG
-825 DHARHALRLGMRQV
+825 HSRHALRLGMRQV

-845 EAERLAASRH
+845 EAERLTASRH
-855 TGYQN
+855 IAYQDIN
-860 VTDLIRKSDISIY
+860 DLIRKSDISIY

-879 RADAFN
+879 RADAFH
-885 SMGLTTRQALWEIK
+885 SIGLTSRQALWEIK

-904 HSTGLPLFSY
+904 QSSGLPLFLY
-914 AEQRHKTIMPKEP
+914 AEQRYKTIMPEELK
-927 ETPLPV
+927 TSLPI
-933 ATIGALVA
+933 ASLGNLVA

-954 PVSLLE
+954 PVTILE
-960 TYFLSDGWQPCS
+960 PYFLVDGWHPCS
-972 VALDSIDG
+972 IAIDIMDG
-980 RKRHLIGLVTGRQ
+980 KKHQLIGLVTGRQ
-993 RPGTAKGTV
+993 MPGTAKGTV

-1007 DADYSLNVI
+1007 DAHYSLNVI
-1016 IWPDIVETYR
+1016 VWPAIVRAYR
-1026 AALLGAHL
+1026 AALLGSHL
-1034 LGVSGRVQKQGKII
+1034 LGVSGRIQKQGKII
-1048 HLIADKLVNCDA
+1048 HLIADKLVNCDL
-1060 YLHYLKTSELKTP
+1060 YLQYLRTPELKMP
-1073 SLKSRDFH
+1073 ILKSRNFH

>member
-1 MKIESKMYQQDKSQP
+1 MHEQDKVGGG
-16 AYAALGCIS
+16 YAALGCIS

-34 HPYELIETAAA
+34 HPHELIETAAV

-64 AHQSAVEHSVKL
+64 AHQSAIEKSVKL
-76 LCGTR
+76 LCGVR
-81 LIIDCSEQVVTS
+81 LIINCSEQIEQS
-93 EQTIQKDRI
+93 EQLIEEDRI
-102 GVIIYAANRVG
+102 EVIIYAKNRTG
-113 YESLCQLLSRA
+113 YESLSQLLSRL
-124 NMSLAHIP
+124 NMALAHIP
-132 AIKRAAY
+132 AVKRATNLY
-139 SYVHVSELARLGSDV
+139 IHVSELARLSSDV
-154 FVIIEMPE
+154 FVIIEAPE
-162 LIENNMLMQCQQIQ
+162 LIKNYMAGQCQQIQ
-176 KFVTAPLFLGT
+176 KFVVAPLLLGS
-187 AIYRDGNDTKR
+187 AIYRDGNDKKR
-198 LYYVS
+198 LKYVS
-203 NLAARL
+203 GLAARL
-209 GISFVALANPLYH
+209 GLRFIALAAPLYH
-222 HPSRRPLADVLYCIR
+222 HSSRRPLADVLYCIR
-237 NKKTLASAGKGLS
+237 TKQTLATAGRELS
-250 RNAERHLMKCTEYA
+250 RNAERHLMKISEYT
-264 RLWSQYPDAITTAS
+264 RLWSEYPEAIMAANQVS
-278 QIAQACSFS
+278 QACSFS
-287 LSQLSYEYPEEIV
+287 LSELSYEYPEEII
-300 PNGRTVM
+300 PNGRSVM

-319 RRYPDGIPDSVDGY
+319 RRYPDGIPNEVNNY

-407 PDIDVYFEHERREE
+407 PDIDVDFEHERREE
-421 IIQYIYH
+421 IIQYIYN
-428 KYGRHRAGLAAS
+428 KYGRHRAGIAAS

-449 LIEIAKAFGLS
+449 LIEVAKVFGLS
-460 RDIQQALSAQ
+460 RDIQKALSAQ
-470 IWGVKSNTLDSDLLI
+470 VWDGKSTSLSLELLC

-490 PKDANLQLILKLVRQ
+490 PEDTKLQLILKLVQQ
-505 LQGFPRHL
+505 LHGFPRHL
-513 SQHVGGFVIARDRLD
+513 SQHVGGFVSAKDRLD
-528 SLCAIRP
+528 SLCVIRP

-542 IIEWDKDDLEALGL
+542 IIEWDKNDLEALGL
-556 LKIDILA
+556 LKVDILA

-577 KQHYHLAVTLSSIP
+577 KRHYHLAVTLSSIP
-591 AEDMDTYNMLCKAQ
+591 AEDMDTYNMLCEAQ

-650 PYLRRRAGHEKIIYP
+650 PYLRRRSGYEKIIYP

-708 ATFRKNDLIHKFQ
+708 ATFRRNDLIHTFK
-721 ERMVKGMVERGYD
+721 ERMIKGMVERGYQ
-734 EAFAIRCF
+734 EEFAIRCF

-766 ASAWIKCHYTDVFI
+766 ASAWIKCHYPDAFI
-780 CALLNAQPMGFYG
+780 CALLNAQPMGFYS

-807 VRPIDVNHSQ
+807 VRPIDINNSQ
-817 WDCSLETT
+817 WDCSLESTG
-825 DHARHALRLGMRQV
+825 HSRHALRLGMRQV

-845 EAERLAASRH
+845 EAERLTASRH
-855 TGYQN
+855 IAYQDIN
-860 VTDLIRKSDISIY
+860 DLIRKSDISIY

-879 RADAFN
+879 RADAFH
-885 SMGLTTRQALWEIK
+885 SIGLTSRQALWEIK

-904 HSTGLPLFSY
+904 QSSGLPLFLY
-914 AEQRHKTIMPKEP
+914 AEQRYKTIMPEELK
-927 ETPLPV
+927 TSLPI
-933 ATIGALVA
+933 ASLGNLVA

-954 PVSLLE
+954 PVTILE
-960 TYFLSDGWQPCS
+960 PYFLVDGWHPCS
-972 VALDSIDG
+972 IAIDIMDG
-980 RKRHLIGLVTGRQ
+980 KKHQLIGLVTGRQ
-993 RPGTAKGTV
+993 MPGTAKGTV

-1007 DADYSLNVI
+1007 DAHYSLNVI
-1016 IWPDIVETYR
+1016 VWPAIVRAYR
-1026 AALLGAHL
+1026 AALLGSHL
-1034 LGVSGRVQKQGKII
+1034 LGVSGRIQKQGKII
-1048 HLIADKLVNCDA
+1048 HLIADKLVNCDL
-1060 YLHYLKTSELKTP
+1060 YLQYLRTPELKMP
-1073 SLKSRDFH
+1073 ILKSRNFH

>member
-1 MKIESKMYQQDKSQP
+1 MHEQDKVGGG
-16 AYAALGCIS
+16 YAALGCIS

-34 HPYELIETAAA
+34 HPHELIETAAV

-64 AHQSAVEHSVKL
+64 AHQSAIEKSVKL
-76 LCGTR
+76 LCGVR
-81 LIIDCSEQVVTS
+81 LIVNCSEQIEQS
-93 EQTIQKDRI
+93 EQLIEEDSI
-102 GVIIYAANRVG
+102 EVIIYAKNRTG
-113 YESLCQLLSRA
+113 YESLSQLLSRL
-124 NMSLAHIP
+124 NMALAHIP
-132 AIKRAAY
+132 AVKRATNLY
-139 SYVHVSELARLGSDV
+139 IHVSELARLSSDV
-154 FVIIEMPE
+154 FVIIEAPE
-162 LIENNMLMQCQQIQ
+162 LIKNYMAGQCQQIQ
-176 KFVTAPLFLGT
+176 KFVVAPLLLGS
-187 AIYRDGNDTKR
+187 AIYRDGNDKKR
-198 LYYVS
+198 LKYVS
-203 NLAARL
+203 GLAARL
-209 GISFVALANPLYH
+209 GLRFIALAAPLYH
-222 HPSRRPLADVLYCIR
+222 HSSRRPLADVLYCIR
-237 NKKTLASAGKGLS
+237 TKQTLATAGRKLS
-250 RNAERHLMKCTEYA
+250 RNAERHLMKISEYT
-264 RLWSQYPDAITTAS
+264 RLWSEYPEAIMAAS
-278 QIAQACSFS
+278 QVAQACSFS
-287 LSQLSYEYPEEIV
+287 LSELSYEYPEEII
-300 PNGRTVM
+300 PNGRSVM

-319 RRYPDGIPDSVDGY
+319 RRYPDGIPNEVNNY

-407 PDIDVYFEHERREE
+407 PDIDVDFEHERREE
-421 IIQYIYH
+421 IIQYIYN
-428 KYGRHRAGLAAS
+428 KYGRHRAGIAAS

-449 LIEIAKAFGLS
+449 LIEVAKVFGLS

-470 IWGVKSNTLDSDLLI
+470 VWDGKSTSLSLELLC

-490 PKDANLQLILKLVRQ
+490 PEDTKLQLILKLVQQ
-505 LQGFPRHL
+505 LHGFPRHL
-513 SQHVGGFVIARDRLD
+513 SQHVGGFVIAKDRLD
-528 SLCAIRP
+528 SLCVIRP

-542 IIEWDKDDLEALGL
+542 IIEWDKNDLEALGL
-556 LKIDILA
+556 LKVDILA

-577 KQHYHLAVTLSSIP
+577 KRHYHLAVTLSSIP
-591 AEDMDTYNMLCKAQ
+591 AEDMDTYNMLCEAQ

-650 PYLRRRAGHEKIIYP
+650 PYLRRRSGYEKIIYP

-708 ATFRKNDLIHKFQ
+708 ATFRRNDLIHTFK
-721 ERMVKGMVERGYD
+721 ERMIKGMVERGYQ
-734 EAFAIRCF
+734 EEFAIRCF

-766 ASAWIKCHYTDVFI
+766 ASAWIKCHYPDVFI
-780 CALLNAQPMGFYG
+780 CALLNAQPMGFYS

-807 VRPIDVNHSQ
+807 VRPIDINNSQ
-817 WDCSLETT
+817 WDCSLESTG
-825 DHARHALRLGMRQV
+825 HSRHALRLGMRQV

-845 EAERLAASRH
+845 EAERLTASRH
-855 TGYQN
+855 IAYQDIN
-860 VTDLIRKSDISIY
+860 DLIRKSDISIY

-879 RADAFN
+879 RADAFH
-885 SMGLTTRQALWEIK
+885 SIGLTSRQALWEIK

-904 HSTGLPLFSY
+904 QSSGLPLFLY
-914 AEQRHKTIMPKEP
+914 AEQRYKTIMPEELK
-927 ETPLPV
+927 TSLPI
-933 ATIGALVA
+933 ASLGNLVA

-954 PVSLLE
+954 PVTILE
-960 TYFLSDGWQPCS
+960 PYFLVDGWQPCS
-972 VALDSIDG
+972 IAIDIMDG
-980 RKRHLIGLVTGRQ
+980 KKHQLIGLVTGRQ
-993 RPGTAKGTV
+993 MPGTAKGTV

-1007 DADYSLNVI
+1007 DAHYSLNVI
-1016 IWPDIVETYR
+1016 VWPAIVRAYR
-1026 AALLGAHL
+1026 AALLGSHL
-1034 LGVSGRVQKQGKII
+1034 LGVSGRIQKQGKII
-1048 HLIADKLVNCDA
+1048 HLIADKLVNCDL
-1060 YLHYLKTSELKTP
+1060 YLQYLRTPELKMP
-1073 SLKSRDFH
+1073 ILKSRNFH

>member
-1 MKIESKMYQQDKSQP
+1 MHEQDKVGGG
-16 AYAALGCIS
+16 YAALGCIS

-34 HPYELIETAAA
+34 HPHELIETAAV

-64 AHQSAVEHSVKL
+64 AHQSAIEKSVKL
-76 LCGTR
+76 LCGVR
-81 LIIDCSEQVVTS
+81 LIINCSGQIEQSEQLI
-93 EQTIQKDRI
+93 EEDKIE
-102 GVIIYAANRVG
+102 VIIYAKNRTG
-113 YESLCQLLSRA
+113 YESLSQLLSRL
-124 NMSLAHIP
+124 NMALAHIP
-132 AIKRAAY
+132 AVKRATNLY
-139 SYVHVSELARLGSDV
+139 IHVSELARLSSDV
-154 FVIIEMPE
+154 FVIIEAPE
-162 LIENNMLMQCQQIQ
+162 LIKNYMAGQCQQIQ
-176 KFVTAPLFLGT
+176 KFVVAPLLLGS
-187 AIYRDGNDTKR
+187 AIYRDGNDKKR
-198 LYYVS
+198 LKYVS
-203 NLAARL
+203 GLAARL
-209 GISFVALANPLYH
+209 GLRFIALAAPLYH
-222 HPSRRPLADVLYCIR
+222 HSSRRPLADVLYCIR
-237 NKKTLASAGKGLS
+237 TKQTLATAGRELS
-250 RNAERHLMKCTEYA
+250 RNAERHLMKISEYI
-264 RLWSQYPDAITTAS
+264 RLWSEYPEAIMAAS
-278 QIAQACSFS
+278 QVAQACSFS
-287 LSQLSYEYPEEIV
+287 LSELSYEYPEEII
-300 PNGRTVM
+300 PNGRSVM

-319 RRYPDGIPDSVDGY
+319 RRYPDGIPNEVNNY

-407 PDIDVYFEHERREE
+407 PDIDVDFEHERREE
-421 IIQYIYH
+421 IIQYIYN
-428 KYGRHRAGLAAS
+428 KYGRHRAGIAAS

-449 LIEIAKAFGLS
+449 LIEVAKVFGLS

-470 IWGVKSNTLDSDLLI
+470 VWDGKSTSLSLELLC

-490 PKDANLQLILKLVRQ
+490 PEDTKLQLILKLVQQ
-505 LQGFPRHL
+505 LHGFPRHL
-513 SQHVGGFVIARDRLD
+513 SQHVGGFVIAKDRLD
-528 SLCAIRP
+528 SLCVIRP

-542 IIEWDKDDLEALGL
+542 IIEWDKNDLEALGL
-556 LKIDILA
+556 LKVDILA

-577 KQHYHLAVTLSSIP
+577 KRHYHLAVTLSSIP
-591 AEDMDTYNMLCKAQ
+591 AEDMDTYNMLCEAQ

-650 PYLRRRAGHEKIIYP
+650 PYLRRRSGYEKIIYP

-708 ATFRKNDLIHKFQ
+708 ATFRRNDLIHTFK
-721 ERMVKGMVERGYD
+721 ERMIKGMVERGYQ
-734 EAFAIRCF
+734 EEFAIRCF

-766 ASAWIKCHYTDVFI
+766 ASAWIKCHYPDAFI
-780 CALLNAQPMGFYG
+780 CALLNAQPMGFYS

-807 VRPIDVNHSQ
+807 VRPIDINNSQ
-817 WDCSLETT
+817 WDCSLESTG
-825 DHARHALRLGMRQV
+825 HSRHALRLGMRQV

-845 EAERLAASRH
+845 EAERLTASRH
-855 TGYQN
+855 IAYQDIN
-860 VTDLIRKSDISIY
+860 DLIRKSDISIY

-879 RADAFN
+879 RADAFH
-885 SMGLTTRQALWEIK
+885 SIGLTSRQALWEIK

-904 HSTGLPLFSY
+904 QSSGLPLFLY
-914 AEQRHKTIMPKEP
+914 AEQRYNTIMPEELK
-927 ETPLPV
+927 TSLPI
-933 ATIGALVA
+933 ASLGNLVA

-954 PVSLLE
+954 PVTILE
-960 TYFLSDGWQPCS
+960 PYFLVDGWHPCS
-972 VALDSIDG
+972 IAIDIMDG
-980 RKRHLIGLVTGRQ
+980 KKHQLIGLVTGRQ
-993 RPGTAKGTV
+993 MPGTAKGTV

-1007 DADYSLNVI
+1007 DAHYSLNVI
-1016 IWPDIVETYR
+1016 VWPAIVRAYR
-1026 AALLGAHL
+1026 AALLGSHL
-1034 LGVSGRVQKQGKII
+1034 LGVSGRIQKQGKII
-1048 HLIADKLVNCDA
+1048 HLIADKLVNCDL
-1060 YLHYLKTSELKTP
+1060 YLQYLRTPELKMP
-1073 SLKSRDFH
+1073 ILKSRNFH

>member
-1 MKIESKMYQQDKSQP
+1 MHEPDKVGGG
-16 AYAALGCIS
+16 YAALGCIS

-34 HPYELIETAAA
+34 HPHELIETAAV

-64 AHQSAVEHSVKL
+64 AHQSAIEKSVKL
-76 LCGTR
+76 LCGVR
-81 LIIDCSEQVVTS
+81 LIINCSEQIEQS
-93 EQTIQKDRI
+93 EQLIEEDRI
-102 GVIIYAANRVG
+102 EVIIYAKNRTG
-113 YESLCQLLSRA
+113 YESLSQLLSRL
-124 NMSLAHIP
+124 NMALAHIP
-132 AIKRAAY
+132 AVKRATNLY
-139 SYVHVSELARLGSDV
+139 IHVSELARLSSDV
-154 FVIIEMPE
+154 FVIIEAPE
-162 LIENNMLMQCQQIQ
+162 LIKNYMAEQCQQIQ
-176 KFVTAPLFLGT
+176 KFVVAPLLLGS
-187 AIYRDGNDTKR
+187 AIYRDGNDKKR
-198 LYYVS
+198 LKYVS
-203 NLAARL
+203 GLAARL
-209 GISFVALANPLYH
+209 GLRFIALAAPLYH
-222 HPSRRPLADVLYCIR
+222 HSSRRPLADVLYCIR
-237 NKKTLASAGKGLS
+237 TKQTLATAGRELS
-250 RNAERHLMKCTEYA
+250 RNAERHLMKISEYI
-264 RLWSQYPDAITTAS
+264 RLWSEYPEAIMAAS
-278 QIAQACSFS
+278 QVAQACSFS
-287 LSQLSYEYPEEIV
+287 LSELSYEYPEEII
-300 PNGRTVM
+300 PNGRSVM

-319 RRYPDGIPDSVDGY
+319 RRYPDGIPNEVNNY
-333 LKKELALIAK
+333 LKKELALITK

-407 PDIDVYFEHERREE
+407 PDIDVDFEHERREE
-421 IIQYIYH
+421 IIQYIYN
-428 KYGRHRAGLAAS
+428 KYGRHRAGIAAS

-449 LIEIAKAFGLS
+449 LIEVAKVFGLS

-470 IWGVKSNTLDSDLLI
+470 VWDGKSTSLSLELLR
-485 AAGLD
+485 AAGLNPED
-490 PKDANLQLILKLVRQ
+490 TKLQLILKLVQQ
-505 LQGFPRHL
+505 LHGFPRHL
-513 SQHVGGFVIARDRLD
+513 SQHVGGFVIAKDRLD
-528 SLCAIRP
+528 SLCVIRP

-542 IIEWDKDDLEALGL
+542 IIEWDKNDLEALGL
-556 LKIDILA
+556 LKVDILA

-577 KQHYHLAVTLSSIP
+577 KRHYHLAVTLSSIP
-591 AEDMDTYNMLCKAQ
+591 AEDMDTYNMLCEAQ

-650 PYLRRRAGHEKIIYP
+650 PYLRRRSGYEKIIYP

-708 ATFRKNDLIHKFQ
+708 ATFRRNEIIHTFK
-721 ERMVKGMVERGYD
+721 ERMIKGMVERGYQ
-734 EAFAIRCF
+734 EEFAIRCF

-766 ASAWIKCHYTDVFI
+766 ASAWIKCHYPDAFI
-780 CALLNAQPMGFYG
+780 CALLNAQPMGFYS

-807 VRPIDVNHSQ
+807 VRPIDINNSQ
-817 WDCSLETT
+817 WDCSLESTG
-825 DHARHALRLGMRQV
+825 HSRHALRLGMRQV

-845 EAERLAASRH
+845 EAERLTASRH
-855 TGYQN
+855 IAYQDIN
-860 VTDLIRKSDISIY
+860 DLIRKSDISIY

-879 RADAFN
+879 RADAFH
-885 SMGLTTRQALWEIK
+885 SIGLTSRQALWEIK

-904 HSTGLPLFSY
+904 QSSGLPLFLY
-914 AEQRHKTIMPKEP
+914 AEQRYKTIMPEELK
-927 ETPLPV
+927 TSLPI
-933 ATIGALVA
+933 ASLGNLVA

-954 PVSLLE
+954 PVTILE
-960 TYFLSDGWQPCS
+960 PYFLVDGWHPCS
-972 VALDSIDG
+972 IAIDIMDG
-980 RKRHLIGLVTGRQ
+980 KKHQLIGLVTGRQ
-993 RPGTAKGTV
+993 MPGTAKGTV

-1007 DADYSLNVI
+1007 DAHYSLNVI
-1016 IWPDIVETYR
+1016 VWPAIVRAYR
-1026 AALLGAHL
+1026 AALLGSHL
-1034 LGVSGRVQKQGKII
+1034 LGVSGRIQKQGKII
-1048 HLIADKLVNCDA
+1048 HLIADKLVNCDL
-1060 YLHYLKTSELKTP
+1060 YLQYLRTPELKMP
-1073 SLKSRDFH
+1073 ILKSRNFH

>member
-1 MKIESKMYQQDKSQP
+1 MHEQDKVGGG
-16 AYAALGCIS
+16 YAALGCIS

-34 HPYELIETAAA
+34 HPHELIETAAV

-64 AHQSAVEHSVKL
+64 AHQSAIEKSVKL
-76 LCGTR
+76 LCGVR
-81 LIIDCSEQVVTS
+81 LIINCSEQIEQS
-93 EQTIQKDRI
+93 EQLIEEDRI
-102 GVIIYAANRVG
+102 EVIIYAKNRTG
-113 YESLCQLLSRA
+113 YESLSQLLSRL
-124 NMSLAHIP
+124 NMALAHIP
-132 AIKRAAY
+132 AVKRATNLY
-139 SYVHVSELARLGSDV
+139 IHVSELARLSSDV
-154 FVIIEMPE
+154 FVIIEAPE
-162 LIENNMLMQCQQIQ
+162 LIKNYMAGQCQQIQ
-176 KFVTAPLFLGT
+176 KFVVAPLLLGS
-187 AIYRDGNDTKR
+187 AIYRDGNDKKR
-198 LYYVS
+198 LKYVS
-203 NLAARL
+203 GLAARL
-209 GISFVALANPLYH
+209 GLRFIALAAPLYH
-222 HPSRRPLADVLYCIR
+222 HSSRRPLADVLYCIR
-237 NKKTLASAGKGLS
+237 TKQTLATAGRELS
-250 RNAERHLMKCTEYA
+250 RNAERHLMKVSEYT
-264 RLWSQYPDAITTAS
+264 RLWSEYPEAIMAAS
-278 QIAQACSFS
+278 QVAQACSFS
-287 LSQLSYEYPEEIV
+287 LSELSYEYPEEII
-300 PNGRTVM
+300 PNGRSVM

-319 RRYPDGIPDSVDGY
+319 RRYPDGIPNEVNNY

-407 PDIDVYFEHERREE
+407 PDIDVDFEHERREE
-421 IIQYIYH
+421 IIQYIYN
-428 KYGRHRAGLAAS
+428 KYGRHRAGIAAS

-449 LIEIAKAFGLS
+449 LIEVAKVFGLS

-470 IWGVKSNTLDSDLLI
+470 VWDGKSTSLSLELLC

-490 PKDANLQLILKLVRQ
+490 PEDTKLQLILKLVKQ
-505 LQGFPRHL
+505 LHGFPRHL
-513 SQHVGGFVIARDRLD
+513 SQHVGGFVIAKDRLD
-528 SLCAIRP
+528 SLCVIRP
-535 ASMDGRT
+535 TSMDGRT
-542 IIEWDKDDLEALGL
+542 IIEWDKNDLEALGL
-556 LKIDILA
+556 LKVDILA

-577 KQHYHLAVTLSSIP
+577 KRHYHLAVTLSSIP
-591 AEDMDTYNMLCKAQ
+591 AEDMDTYNMLCEAQ

-650 PYLRRRAGHEKIIYP
+650 PYLRRRSGYEKIIYP

-708 ATFRKNDLIHKFQ
+708 ATFRRNDLIHTFK
-721 ERMVKGMVERGYD
+721 ERMIKGMVERGYQ
-734 EAFAIRCF
+734 EEFAIRCF

-766 ASAWIKCHYTDVFI
+766 ASAWIKCHYPDVFI
-780 CALLNAQPMGFYG
+780 CALLNAQPMGFYS

-807 VRPIDVNHSQ
+807 VRPIDINNSQ
-817 WDCSLETT
+817 WDCSLESTG
-825 DHARHALRLGMRQV
+825 HSRHALRLGMRQV

-845 EAERLAASRH
+845 EAERLTASRH
-855 TGYQN
+855 IAYQDIN
-860 VTDLIRKSDISIY
+860 DLIRKSDISIY

-879 RADAFN
+879 RADAFH
-885 SMGLTTRQALWEIK
+885 SIGLTSRQALWEIK

-904 HSTGLPLFSY
+904 QSSGLPLFLY
-914 AEQRHKTIMPKEP
+914 AEQRYKTIMPEELK
-927 ETPLPV
+927 TSLPI
-933 ATIGALVA
+933 ASLGNLVA

-954 PVSLLE
+954 PITILE
-960 TYFLSDGWQPCS
+960 PYFLVDGWHPCS
-972 VALDSIDG
+972 IAIDIMDG
-980 RKRHLIGLVTGRQ
+980 KKHQLIGLVTGRQ
-993 RPGTAKGTV
+993 MPGTAKGTV

-1007 DADYSLNVI
+1007 DAHYSLNVI
-1016 IWPDIVETYR
+1016 VWPAIVRAYR
-1026 AALLGAHL
+1026 AALLGSHL
-1034 LGVSGRVQKQGKII
+1034 LGVSGRIQKQGKII
-1048 HLIADKLVNCDA
+1048 HLIADKLVNCDL
-1060 YLHYLKTSELKTP
+1060 YLQYLRTPELKMP
-1073 SLKSRDFH
+1073 ILKSRNFH

>member
-1 MKIESKMYQQDKSQP
+1 MHEQDKVGGG
-16 AYAALGCIS
+16 YAALGCIS

-34 HPYELIETAAA
+34 HPHELIETAAV

-64 AHQSAVEHSVKL
+64 AHQSAIEKSVKL
-76 LCGTR
+76 LCGVR
-81 LIIDCSEQVVTS
+81 LIVNCSEQIEQS
-93 EQTIQKDRI
+93 EQLIEEDSI
-102 GVIIYAANRVG
+102 EVIIYAKNRTG
-113 YESLCQLLSRA
+113 YESLSQLLSRL
-124 NMSLAHIP
+124 NMALAHIP
-132 AIKRAAY
+132 AVKRATNLCI
-139 SYVHVSELARLGSDV
+139 HVSELARLSSDV
-154 FVIIEMPE
+154 FVIIEAPE
-162 LIENNMLMQCQQIQ
+162 LIKNYIAGQCQQIQ
-176 KFVTAPLFLGT
+176 KFVVAPLLLGS
-187 AIYRDGNDTKR
+187 AIYRDGNDKKR
-198 LYYVS
+198 LKYVS
-203 NLAARL
+203 GLAARL
-209 GISFVALANPLYH
+209 GLRFIALAAPLYH
-222 HPSRRPLADVLYCIR
+222 HSSRRPLADVLYCIR
-237 NKKTLASAGKGLS
+237 TKQTLATAGRELS
-250 RNAERHLMKCTEYA
+250 RNAERHLMKISEYI
-264 RLWSQYPDAITTAS
+264 RLWSEYPEAIMAAS
-278 QIAQACSFS
+278 QVAQACSFS
-287 LSQLSYEYPEEIV
+287 LSELSYEYPEEIV
-300 PNGRTVM
+300 PNGRSVM

-319 RRYPDGIPDSVDGY
+319 RRYPDGIPNEVNNY

-407 PDIDVYFEHERREE
+407 PDIDVDFEHERREE
-421 IIQYIYH
+421 IIQYIYN
-428 KYGRHRAGLAAS
+428 KYGRHRAGIAAS

-449 LIEIAKAFGLS
+449 LIEVAKVFGLS

-470 IWGVKSNTLDSDLLI
+470 VWDGKSTSLSLELLC

-490 PKDANLQLILKLVRQ
+490 PEDTKLQLILKLVQQ
-505 LQGFPRHL
+505 LHGFPRHL
-513 SQHVGGFVIARDRLD
+513 SQHVGGFVIAKDRLD
-528 SLCAIRP
+528 SLCVIRP

-542 IIEWDKDDLEALGL
+542 IIEWDKNDLEALGL
-556 LKIDILA
+556 LKVDILA

-577 KQHYHLAVTLSSIP
+577 KRHYHLAVTLSSIP
-591 AEDMDTYNMLCKAQ
+591 AEDMDTYNMLCEAQ

-620 LPRLQPRCFHDLVVQ
+620 LPRLQPRCFYDLVVQ

-650 PYLRRRAGHEKIIYP
+650 PYLRRRSGYEKIIYP

-708 ATFRKNDLIHKFQ
+708 ATFRRNDLIHTFK
-721 ERMVKGMVERGYD
+721 ERMIKGMVERGYQ
-734 EAFAIRCF
+734 EEFAIRCF

-766 ASAWIKCHYTDVFI
+766 ASAWIKCHYPDAFI
-780 CALLNAQPMGFYG
+780 CALLNAQPMGFYS

-807 VRPIDVNHSQ
+807 VRPIDINNSQ
-817 WDCSLETT
+817 WDCSLESTG
-825 DHARHALRLGMRQV
+825 HSRHALRLGMRQV

-845 EAERLAASRH
+845 EAERLTASRH
-855 TGYQN
+855 IAYQDIN
-860 VTDLIRKSDISIY
+860 DLIRKSDISIY

-879 RADAFN
+879 RADAFH
-885 SMGLTTRQALWEIK
+885 SIGLTSRQALWEIK

-904 HSTGLPLFSY
+904 QSSGLPLFLY
-914 AEQRHKTIMPKEP
+914 AEQRYKTIMPEELK
-927 ETPLPV
+927 TSLPI
-933 ATIGALVA
+933 ASLGNLVA

-954 PVSLLE
+954 PVTILE
-960 TYFLSDGWQPCS
+960 PYFLVDGWHPCS
-972 VALDSIDG
+972 IAIDIMDG
-980 RKRHLIGLVTGRQ
+980 KKHQLIGLVTGRQ
-993 RPGTAKGTV
+993 MPGTAKGTV

-1007 DADYSLNVI
+1007 DAHYSLNVI
-1016 IWPDIVETYR
+1016 VWPAIVRAYR
-1026 AALLGAHL
+1026 AALLGSHL
-1034 LGVSGRVQKQGKII
+1034 LGVSGRIQKQGKII
-1048 HLIADKLVNCDA
+1048 HLIADKLVNCDL
-1060 YLHYLKTSELKTP
+1060 YLQYLRTPELKMP
-1073 SLKSRDFH
+1073 ILKSRNFH

>member
-1 MKIESKMYQQDKSQP
+1 MHEQDKVGGG
-16 AYAALGCIS
+16 YAALGCIS

-34 HPYELIETAAA
+34 HPHELIETAAV

-64 AHQSAVEHSVKL
+64 AHQSAIEKSVKL
-76 LCGTR
+76 LCGVR
-81 LIIDCSEQVVTS
+81 LIVNCSEQIEQS
-93 EQTIQKDRI
+93 EQLIEEDRI
-102 GVIIYAANRVG
+102 EVIIYAKNRTG
-113 YESLCQLLSRA
+113 YESLSQLLSRL
-124 NMSLAHIP
+124 NMALAHIP
-132 AIKRAAY
+132 AVKRATNLY
-139 SYVHVSELARLGSDV
+139 IHVSELARLSSDV
-154 FVIIEMPE
+154 FVIIEAPE
-162 LIENNMLMQCQQIQ
+162 LIKNYMAVQCQQIQ
-176 KFVTAPLFLGT
+176 KFVVAPLLLGS
-187 AIYRDGNDTKR
+187 AIYRDGNDKKR
-198 LYYVS
+198 LKYVS
-203 NLAARL
+203 GLAARL
-209 GISFVALANPLYH
+209 GLRFIALAAPLYH
-222 HPSRRPLADVLYCIR
+222 HSSRRPLADVLYCIR
-237 NKKTLASAGKGLS
+237 TKQTLATAGRELS
-250 RNAERHLMKCTEYA
+250 RNAERHLMKTSEYT
-264 RLWSQYPDAITTAS
+264 RLWSEYPEAIMAAS
-278 QIAQACSFS
+278 QVAQACSFS
-287 LSQLSYEYPEEIV
+287 LSELSYEYPEEII
-300 PNGRTVM
+300 PNGRSVM

-319 RRYPDGIPDSVDGY
+319 RRYPDGIPNEVNNY

-407 PDIDVYFEHERREE
+407 PDIDVDFEHERREE
-421 IIQYIYH
+421 IIQYIYN
-428 KYGRHRAGLAAS
+428 KYGRHRAGIAAS
-440 IVTYRKRSA
+440 IVTYRRRSA
-449 LIEIAKAFGLS
+449 LIEVAKVFGLS

-470 IWGVKSNTLDSDLLI
+470 VWDGKSTSLSLELLC

-490 PKDANLQLILKLVRQ
+490 PEDTKLQLILKLVQQ
-505 LQGFPRHL
+505 LHGFPRHL
-513 SQHVGGFVIARDRLD
+513 SQHVGGFVIAKDRLD
-528 SLCAIRP
+528 SLCVIRP

-542 IIEWDKDDLEALGL
+542 IIEWDKNDLEALGL
-556 LKIDILA
+556 LKVDILA

-577 KQHYHLAVTLSSIP
+577 KRHYHLAVTLSSIP
-591 AEDMDTYNMLCKAQ
+591 AEDMDTYNMLCEAQ

-650 PYLRRRAGHEKIIYP
+650 PYLRRRSGYEKIIYP

-708 ATFRKNDLIHKFQ
+708 ATFRRNDLIHTFK
-721 ERMVKGMVERGYD
+721 ERMIKGMVERGYQ
-734 EAFAIRCF
+734 EEFAIRCF

-766 ASAWIKCHYTDVFI
+766 ASAWIKCHYPDAFI
-780 CALLNAQPMGFYG
+780 CALLNAQPMGFYS

-807 VRPIDVNHSQ
+807 VRPIDINNSQ
-817 WDCSLETT
+817 WDCSLESTG
-825 DHARHALRLGMRQV
+825 HSRHALRLGMRQV

-845 EAERLAASRH
+845 EAERLTASRH
-855 TGYQN
+855 IAYQDIN
-860 VTDLIRKSDISIY
+860 DLIRKSDISIY

-879 RADAFN
+879 RADAFH
-885 SMGLTTRQALWEIK
+885 SIGLTSRQALWEIK

-904 HSTGLPLFSY
+904 QSSGLPLFLY
-914 AEQRHKTIMPKEP
+914 AEQRHKTIMPEELK
-927 ETPLPV
+927 TSLPI
-933 ATIGALVA
+933 ASLGNLVA

-954 PVSLLE
+954 PVTILE
-960 TYFLSDGWQPCS
+960 PYFLVDGWHPCS
-972 VALDSIDG
+972 IAIDIMDG
-980 RKRHLIGLVTGRQ
+980 KKHQLIGLVTGRQ
-993 RPGTAKGTV
+993 MPGTAKGTV

-1007 DADYSLNVI
+1007 DAHYSLNVI
-1016 IWPDIVETYR
+1016 VWPAIVRAYR
-1026 AALLGAHL
+1026 AALLGSHL
-1034 LGVSGRVQKQGKII
+1034 LGVSGRIQKQGKII
-1048 HLIADKLVNCDA
+1048 HLIADKLVNCDL
-1060 YLHYLKTSELKTP
+1060 YLQYLRTPELKMP
-1073 SLKSRDFH
+1073 ILKSRNFH

>member
-1 MKIESKMYQQDKSQP
+1 MHEQDKVGGG
-16 AYAALGCIS
+16 YAALGCIS

-34 HPYELIETAAA
+34 HPHELIETAAV

-64 AHQSAVEHSVKL
+64 AHQSAIEKSVKL
-76 LCGTR
+76 LCGVR
-81 LIIDCSEQVVTS
+81 LIINCSEQIEQS
-93 EQTIQKDRI
+93 EQLIEEDRI
-102 GVIIYAANRVG
+102 EVIIYAKNRTG
-113 YESLCQLLSRA
+113 YESLSQLLSRL
-124 NMSLAHIP
+124 NMALAHIP
-132 AIKRAAY
+132 AVKRATNLY
-139 SYVHVSELARLGSDV
+139 IHVSELARLSSDV
-154 FVIIEMPE
+154 FVIIEAPE
-162 LIENNMLMQCQQIQ
+162 LIKNYIAGQCQQIQ
-176 KFVTAPLFLGT
+176 KFVVAPLLLGS
-187 AIYRDGNDTKR
+187 AIYRDGNDKKR
-198 LYYVS
+198 LKYVS
-203 NLAARL
+203 GLAARL
-209 GISFVALANPLYH
+209 GLRFIALAAPLYH
-222 HPSRRPLADVLYCIR
+222 HSSRRPLADVLYCIR
-237 NKKTLASAGKGLS
+237 TKQTLATAGRELS
-250 RNAERHLMKCTEYA
+250 RNAERHLMKISEYT
-264 RLWSQYPDAITTAS
+264 RLWSEYPEAIMAAS
-278 QIAQACSFS
+278 QVAQACSFS
-287 LSQLSYEYPEEIV
+287 LSELSYEYPEEII
-300 PNGRTVM
+300 PNGRSVM

-319 RRYPDGIPDSVDGY
+319 RRYPDGIPNEVNNY
-333 LKKELALIAK
+333 LKKELVLIAK

-407 PDIDVYFEHERREE
+407 PDIDVDFEHERREE
-421 IIQYIYH
+421 IIQYIYN
-428 KYGRHRAGLAAS
+428 KYGRHRAGIAAS

-449 LIEIAKAFGLS
+449 LIEVAKVFGLS

-470 IWGVKSNTLDSDLLI
+470 VWDGKSTSLSLEVLC

-490 PKDANLQLILKLVRQ
+490 PEDTKLQLILKLVQQ
-505 LQGFPRHL
+505 LHGFPRHL
-513 SQHVGGFVIARDRLD
+513 SQHVGGFVIAKDRLD
-528 SLCAIRP
+528 SLCVIRP

-542 IIEWDKDDLEALGL
+542 IIEWDKNDLEALGL
-556 LKIDILA
+556 LKVDILA

-577 KQHYHLAVTLSSIP
+577 KRHYHLAVTLSSIP
-591 AEDMDTYNMLCKAQ
+591 AEDMDTYNMLCEAQ

-650 PYLRRRAGHEKIIYP
+650 PYLRRRSGYEKIIYP

-708 ATFRKNDLIHKFQ
+708 ATFRRNDLIHTFK
-721 ERMVKGMVERGYD
+721 ERMIKGMVERGYQ
-734 EAFAIRCF
+734 EEFAIRCF

-766 ASAWIKCHYTDVFI
+766 ASAWIKCHYPDVFI
-780 CALLNAQPMGFYG
+780 CALLNAQPMGFYS

-807 VRPIDVNHSQ
+807 VRPIDINNSQ
-817 WDCSLETT
+817 WDCSLESTG
-825 DHARHALRLGMRQV
+825 HSRHALRLGMRQV

-845 EAERLAASRH
+845 EAERLTASRH
-855 TGYQN
+855 IAYQDIN
-860 VTDLIRKSDISIY
+860 DLIRKSDISIY

-879 RADAFN
+879 RADAFH
-885 SMGLTTRQALWEIK
+885 SIGLTSRQALWEIK

-904 HSTGLPLFSY
+904 QSSGLPLFLY
-914 AEQRHKTIMPKEP
+914 AEQRYKTIMPEELK
-927 ETPLPV
+927 TSLPI
-933 ATIGALVA
+933 ASLGNLVA

-954 PVSLLE
+954 PVTILE
-960 TYFLSDGWQPCS
+960 PYFLVDGWHPCS
-972 VALDSIDG
+972 IAIDIMDG
-980 RKRHLIGLVTGRQ
+980 KKHQLIGLVTGRQ
-993 RPGTAKGTV
+993 MPGTAKGTV

-1007 DADYSLNVI
+1007 DAHYSLNVI
-1016 IWPDIVETYR
+1016 VWPAIVRAHR
-1026 AALLGAHL
+1026 AALLGSHL
-1034 LGVSGRVQKQGKII
+1034 LGVSGRIQKQGKII
-1048 HLIADKLVNCDA
+1048 HLIADKLVNCDL
-1060 YLHYLKTSELKTP
+1060 YLQYLRTPELKMP
-1073 SLKSRDFH
+1073 ILKSRNFH

>member
-1 MKIESKMYQQDKSQP
+1 MHEQDKVGGG
-16 AYAALGCIS
+16 YAALGCIS

-34 HPYELIETAAA
+34 HPHELIETAAV

-64 AHQSAVEHSVKL
+64 AHQSAIEKSVKL
-76 LCGTR
+76 LCGVR
-81 LIIDCSEQVVTS
+81 LIINCSEQIEQS
-93 EQTIQKDRI
+93 EQLIEEDRI
-102 GVIIYAANRVG
+102 EVIIYAKNRTG
-113 YESLCQLLSRA
+113 YESLSQLLSRL
-124 NMSLAHIP
+124 NMALAHIP
-132 AIKRAAY
+132 AVKRATNLY
-139 SYVHVSELARLGSDV
+139 IHVSELARLSSDV
-154 FVIIEMPE
+154 FVIIEAPE
-162 LIENNMLMQCQQIQ
+162 LIKNYMAGQCQQIQ
-176 KFVTAPLFLGT
+176 KFVVAPLLLGS
-187 AIYRDGNDTKR
+187 AIYRDGNDKKR
-198 LYYVS
+198 LKYVS
-203 NLAARL
+203 GLAARL
-209 GISFVALANPLYH
+209 GLRFIALAAPLYH
-222 HPSRRPLADVLYCIR
+222 HSSRRPLADVLYCIR
-237 NKKTLASAGKGLS
+237 TKQTLATAGRELS
-250 RNAERHLMKCTEYA
+250 RNAERHLMKISEYT
-264 RLWSQYPDAITTAS
+264 RLWSEYPEAIMAAS
-278 QIAQACSFS
+278 QVAQACSFS
-287 LSQLSYEYPEEIV
+287 LSELSYEYPEEIV
-300 PNGRTVM
+300 PNGRSVM

-319 RRYPDGIPDSVDGY
+319 RRYPDGIPNEVNNY

-407 PDIDVYFEHERREE
+407 PDIDVDFEHERREE
-421 IIQYIYH
+421 IIQYIYN
-428 KYGRHRAGLAAS
+428 KYGRHRAGIAAS

-449 LIEIAKAFGLS
+449 LIEVAKVFGLS

-470 IWGVKSNTLDSDLLI
+470 VWDGKSTSLSSELLC

-490 PKDANLQLILKLVRQ
+490 PEDTKLQLILKLVQQ
-505 LQGFPRHL
+505 LHGFPRHL
-513 SQHVGGFVIARDRLD
+513 SQHVGGFVIAKDRLD
-528 SLCAIRP
+528 SLCVIRP

-542 IIEWDKDDLEALGL
+542 IIEWDKNDLEALGL
-556 LKIDILA
+556 LKVDILA

-577 KQHYHLAVTLSSIP
+577 KRHYYLAVTLSSIP
-591 AEDMDTYNMLCKAQ
+591 AEDMDTYNMLCEAQ

-650 PYLRRRAGHEKIIYP
+650 PYLRRRSGYEKIIYP

-708 ATFRKNDLIHKFQ
+708 ATFRRNDLIHTFK
-721 ERMVKGMVERGYD
+721 ERMIKGMVERGYQ
-734 EAFAIRCF
+734 EEFAIRCF

-766 ASAWIKCHYTDVFI
+766 ASAWIKCHYPDAFI
-780 CALLNAQPMGFYG
+780 CALLNAQPMGFYS

-807 VRPIDVNHSQ
+807 VRPIDINNSQ
-817 WDCSLETT
+817 WDCSLESTG
-825 DHARHALRLGMRQV
+825 HSRHALRLGMRQV

-845 EAERLAASRH
+845 EAERLTASRH
-855 TGYQN
+855 IAYQDIN
-860 VTDLIRKSDISIY
+860 DLIRKSDISIY

-879 RADAFN
+879 RADAFH
-885 SMGLTTRQALWEIK
+885 SIGLTSRQALWEIK

-904 HSTGLPLFSY
+904 QSSGLPLFLY
-914 AEQRHKTIMPKEP
+914 AEQRYKTIMPEELK
-927 ETPLPV
+927 TSLPT
-933 ATIGALVA
+933 ASLGNLVA

-954 PVSLLE
+954 PVTILE
-960 TYFLSDGWQPCS
+960 PYFLVDGWHPCS
-972 VALDSIDG
+972 IAIDIMDG
-980 RKRHLIGLVTGRQ
+980 KKHQLIGLVTGRQ
-993 RPGTAKGTV
+993 MPGTAKGTV

-1007 DADYSLNVI
+1007 DAHYSLNVI
-1016 IWPDIVETYR
+1016 VWPAIVRAYR
-1026 AALLGAHL
+1026 AALLGSHL
-1034 LGVSGRVQKQGKII
+1034 LGVSGRIQKQGKII
-1048 HLIADKLVNCDA
+1048 HLIADKLVNCDL
-1060 YLHYLKTSELKTP
+1060 YLQYLRTPELKMP
-1073 SLKSRDFH
+1073 ILKSRNFH